1 MIQTGI
7 ESKVKIQ
14 DIISSQLPEFILDE
28 SPKAVDFLKQYYISQ
43 EYQGGPVDL
52 SDNLDE
58 YLKVD
63 NLTPEVIVDST
74 TLSGTITSTDT
85 TIEVSSTK
93 GFPNQ
98 YGLLKIDDEIIT
110 YTGITPNSF
119 TGCVRGFSGV
129 TDYKQDLNSG
139 ELVFSTSTAAD
150 HSSGATIQN
159 LSSLFLK
166 EFYKKIKSTFTPGL
180 ENISFAESINAGNF
194 IKRAKD
200 FYSSKGTDESIKIL
214 FKVIFGETPSIIN
227 LEDYLIKPSFA
238 NYVRRE
244 VAVAEVISGDITKI
258 VGQTLTKSN
267 DENTFASISAL
278 EPFTRKGKTFY
289 KIQFY
294 IGNDGNS
301 SAEGNFIITP
311 NTKLIENVS
320 AGDSIL
326 TVDST
331 VSFPE
336 SGTLISGS
344 NTITY
349 TGKSISQFFG
359 CTGISA
365 DISKTSNI
373 RSSDTYFSYENG
385 DTSKKVE
392 LLLLGVIDNIKEQS
406 ENFKTSEG
414 DIIQIKNLGDKVK
427 NSNSNWKEI
436 FANSFIYNTSTRHQ
450 IIDNN
455 TIKLGS
461 PIDRSSLKIGDE
473 VEILER
479 GSEVVVPG
487 SGLIS
492 ITNVT
497 PSSNTLQLENNPTLE
512 AGKEYDVRR
521 KVNRINQSGAG
532 FTNNTVLSDVSN
544 VYFEEDEFG
553 YVASNSLPSSTKSG
567 ITSFQ
572 YNFDIDSNIK
582 SVSIASTTNLK
593 DKVNDRFNIVSL
605 GGTQVPFVTGDQI
618 FYSSQGETLTG
629 LTTGTYFVKKV
640 SNNEFKLYGSISL
653 VESGSNL
660 TFGIPSTSTGDNI
673 GSHKF
678 VLNSQKDS
686 ELGIQKLFR
695 KFPLEKNIEQGS
707 GELTVPGTTGML
719 INGVEISNYKSNDNI
734 YFGPIEDVNILFGGT
749 NYDVINLPI
758 IKVSTG
764 IGTTA
769 KVQPVISGKF
779 EKVYVDSQDYNI
791 DKITSIDVSGGNGS
805 GVVLEP
811 VLVSRS
817 REVLFNA
824 NKSSVGG
831 GVNEITNQIA
841 FLTDHNFINGEQIIY
856 NSSGNNA
863 IAIGTAG
870 NNSLMPN
877 NSSYFVEVS
886 NNKAIKLYFNL
897 SDFESKN
904 NPVGIFTGS
913 AGIHKFSTLSTKRQ
927 VDSIKV
933 INSGEGYTNRKLIV
947 NPTGI
952 STTEHTV
959 NFNNHGFNSGEIVEY
974 DFETTQISGISTA
987 NQFYVLKV
995 DNNAFRL
1002 CNAGVG
1008 GTIVSNYEQGNYEKF
1023 NSAGSG
1029 EQYFKY
1035 PDISVSIKYVTAGIG
1050 STTQVFENLVTT
1062 PVVKGEIIDAYVYQP
1077 GTGYGSTVLNYEKKP
1092 TVTVENG
1099 KLAKLSPVIVAGAI
1113 NNVTIS
1119 YEGIEYYS
1127 VPDLVVT
1134 GSGTGAELRAIINT
1148 SGQISEVKVINPGIG
1163 YSSTD
1168 TKIEVI
1174 SSGKDAIFDPQIR
1187 KLTVDN
1193 NQRYS
1198 TGELLSIGKDKL
1210 QYTVLK
1216 YFEGLRNAFLEDGTL
1231 SGIIGWAYDGNPIYG
1246 PTGYPDPENVS
1257 SGLKTL
1263 QSGYTL
1269 DISNVPNRPS
1279 GFSDGFFVE
1288 DYKFDES
1295 GDLDEYNGRYERN
1308 DEYPNGV
1315 YAYHA
1320 TIDEFPYFIGNKY
1333 RSKLISDSSLD
1344 QSFDFNN
1351 SNLLRNTLP
1360 YKVSE
1365 KNADYDFINET
1376 SDVLDQKIEI
1386 LSVNSGAVESVK
1398 IQNGGNDFKVGDK
1411 LIFDE
1416 TGTSGSGLNV
1426 EVKSIKGRD
1435 ITNIVTNTTTN
1446 LNSIFSW
1453 ESPKKVKISI
1463 LPNHNLSNLDFV
1475 TISGFSTELT
1485 SLNGTHQITV
1495 PSYTVGRCLST
1506 ITSVASVGLTTEIY
1520 VAPVPDEVS
1529 IGSSISVGTE
1539 TLKILDI
1546 YRNENILRVKRGLAG
1561 VSHSEGTS
1569 VSFLPDSFTISKS
1582 VDKFESAV
1590 NNTIFFNPHES
1601 VGVGTTSGVGY
1612 STSFDFGDISVV
1624 RDIPTKSLHI
1634 ENHPFKTNQSVIY
1647 TANGTTLSISTD
1659 GQTQS
1664 NIPSNL
1670 FVVNK
1675 NPNLIGLKTSI
1686 NGKELFFHTNG
1697 VDNDEYSLRS
1707 NFTQITGDIEKNVAT
1722 VSVSTSHG
1730 LQNGDSI
1737 TLEVKPN
1744 LSVGIGTST
1753 AISVIYNSKI
1763 GNIVINPIGF
1773 NSTGINSTTNEIT
1786 IIDHQLKTGDKV
1798 FYGNGPLSEDEY
1810 YIYRVN
1816 KNKIKLCE
1824 TFFDSQQIPPSVVG
1838 FASTGGSNQNLALIN
1853 PRLNVIENNNL
1864 VFDLSDTSLV
1874 NYNLKLYTD
1883 SQFKNEF
1890 VSTGSTTS
1898 FSLSGVGTVGLGT
1911 TATLTLEYSS
1921 TIPKELYY
1929 NLEKDGVVVNPDTDV
1944 QKNSS
1949 IRYNASVY
1957 NNTYSIS
1964 GVGTTTFNLNI
1975 DKKPER
1981 SSYISTECDTLEYS
1995 TTSISTTGSV
2005 KSLNVLSFGSEYKK
2019 IPTLK
2024 STNSVS
2030 GSDLIVNVESTAI
2043 GSIKQKRILN
2053 NRFTYSSDKTL
2064 RPKAKVSPNI
2074 VLKNSNTIDTLTILN
2089 GGSGYIDTPT
2099 LTIVDSTTRNIVN
2112 SGLLKPILTGSS
2124 ISSVDIEVSP
2134 KGLSDDGV
2142 EIFTTNNTNG
2152 VAVVNV
2158 ESSNTG
2164 IFTCSIPTPS
2174 TGSFSVLPFVEN
2186 DLVYV
2191 EGIQKL
2197 SNSIGDGF
2205 NSEDYGF
2212 KLFRVSNVDT
2222 SGLNVK
2228 VTLNISGLTTN
2239 TGIAKT
2245 VQDFSGVL
2253 INENDYPSFK
2263 LTQKQSTFLVGETLS
2278 SNNQNIDLTVV
2289 ENEENRLKVSG
2300 LYELSLGEII
2310 TGTESGSIATIEKLT
2325 NNEAIFNVNYSN
2337 LQDIGWDNETGKLS
2351 EDYQVTANN
2360 DYYQNLS
2367 YSVKSSVTY
2376 KDQQSPV
2383 ENLVHTSGLKNFADT
2398 QISKSVNAGLAK
2410 SSDGFTIVYDVIDQ
2424 KRVDT
2429 INNFDNVIDSEVVDE
2444 KSKFLRFQ
2452 NKRLTNYTDLKNLNV
2467 LDIDNISNQFS
2478 NFEDENTE
2486 FLSIQEVDDISYHNY
2501 LFRVVSTDGSEVQ
2514 LTDLT
2519 ILSDGKET
2527 VIVENESLQNS
2538 NSAYGT
2544 FDLVENEFD
2553 ETFLRFNPVDAFN
2566 TDYDI
2571 KLIKQVF
2578 NSNITGVGTTAVGFV
2593 DLTGSVTT
2601 SAGIGTTAI
2610 ISLDSSNFESLYV
2623 NTQIRNTSN
2632 DDMNY
2637 VRLYIAHDG
2646 TNTYMSEYY
2655 IDNNLSSSTGDQIGF
2670 FTCTDL
2676 GGGVLS
2682 LVHENTSSDSLNI
2695 RTNVVG
2701 FGTTTSGIGT
2711 FRFKSS
2717 DQLDGQE
2724 RSAIYESN
2732 FQSMVG
2738 IASTTIHTLDKTL
2751 FNASKSVVQVSI
2763 GSSKAL
2769 HQVMMIFDGTDI
2781 YTQQLPFLS
2790 VDTTVNTLD
2799 TLSGIGTFGGE
2810 VSGSNLV
2817 LKFYPD
2823 DQTQQTDIE
2832 IFSKSLYTGTDVLN
2846 DYLDLT
2852 YGSSTESIDEKFY
2865 NSINGDRINRKNFK
2879 LTTNNT
2885 PIFSKQF
2892 NPNSVSLAATTGIFT
2907 IEDHFF
2913 YTGEELI
2920 YTPNSTIV
2928 GVGTS
2933 AMMTSAT
2940 DVLPSSVYAIKL
2952 TENTFKV
2959 ATSTSNAIS
2968 GIGTTFASLGE
2979 GNAHRF
2985 TMKKKNSKCIITVDE
3000 LVQYPVA
3007 YTGIAHSLSGNIG
3020 GTLGV
3025 STTFVSLS
3033 GISTINIKDI
3043 LYVDEEFMGIVNVGL
3058 GTTNL
3063 GPITNSGNIN
3073 LVEVD
3078 RGFVG
3083 SSATSHSDNTEARI
3097 YKGAFNIVDDE
3108 INFAE
3113 APRGN
3118 PQIDKT
3124 RLNLDFETSSFTG
3137 RTFLKSIVDDSG
3149 NLQDINKVYD
3159 NISDQFTGIGRTF
3172 TLTVGGANTTGI
3184 GTTGGS
3190 GLIFINSI
3198 YQSPKTAN
3206 NPTIFNYEINEN
3218 TSSGITTVEFS
3229 GITKPDIDPVE
3240 FVTSDTDVNQN
3251 ETPRGGIIV
3260 SLGSTPGLGFAPLVG
3275 ASVTAVVGA
3284 GGSFV
3289 SVGLGTTDNLG
3300 SGYNGLVSIGVTV
3313 VDIEYDHR
3321 FVSAGVNSI
3330 TDNTGGTHTA
3340 TDATYN
3346 SRTGDLVLTILNHGL
3361 TTSNTI
3367 GIATESLTF
3376 TCSKDSHATNHPYP
3390 RAISKTKLRRGQSG
3404 GDPIH
3409 NQQVA
3414 IAATTLNTI
3423 QIGVGSGGG
3432 AGTGAVVSVDSIGIG
3447 GTLSFNVGSA
3457 GTNYV
3462 NPEVFVDNPA
3472 YKNLPV
3478 TGVSRLGVG
3487 ATTDT
3492 GIGLLVDVKV
3502 GGSSTTVG
3510 IGSTHFEVSEF
3521 QISRSGY
3528 AFQKGDVFKP
3538 VGLVTDSRL
3547 SSPISNFELT
3557 VLETYSDS
3565 FAAWEFGELDYIDSI
3580 KELQDGNKTRFPL
3593 QYNGEL
3599 LSFEADNNEPIK
3611 DNMNNLLV
3619 IFINGVLQKPVTNYV
3634 FEGGTSFVFTKAPL
3648 FEDEVEIYY
3657 YKGLKGTDSQQNDNV
3672 KPTIEPGD
3680 IVQVKSNNTISNT
3693 VTQENRTVY
3702 DLTESDRIETNRYDR
3717 IGVDDQNQKPVS
3729 WTKQKAGKKI
3739 NGEFISKTRDSIEP
3753 LIFPT
3758 ARIIKDVSTTD
3769 TEVFIENSKLF
3780 SFETD
3785 DGGYNDLSTPCD
3797 GLIVENT
3804 NPITATFTCS
3814 IDGNGSVVG
3823 ISTSNPGFGYLS
3835 DQTTIA
3841 LKFVGIATT
3850 TATATASVT
3859 NGVVTGTT
3867 ITNPGVGYTVEPTIF
3882 AETPNLNIEKI
3893 TGFNAINGAS
3903 GIVTGITTSAGTAS
3917 NPLAIVFTIIDTGA
3931 TLSGLSTGYPIYINE
3946 TNVGNGVTSID
3957 TTGLNSNTVGIGT
3970 TCLDNIYYVGDW
3982 SSKQLSG
3989 STHVGLITCNVDSN
4003 TNIVGIATT
4012 GSNPNN
4018 IVGRYSWGRLSS
4030 GTRSSNPVSIAV
4042 TGNVVSGLATYPTI
4056 QRRGVGIRKT
4066 GALPKIES

>member
-14 DIISSQLPEFILDE
+14 DIISSQLPEFVLDE

-43 EYQGGPVDL
+43 EYQGGPIDL

-63 NLTPEVIVDST
+63 NLTPEVIIDST
-74 TLSGTITSTDT
+74 TLSGAITSTDT

-98 YGLLKIDDEIIT
+98 YGLLKIDNEIIT
-110 YTGITPNSF
+110 YTGITRNSF

-129 TDYKQDLNSG
+129 TDYKQDLNNG

-180 ENISFAESINAGNF
+180 ENITFAESINAGNF

-214 FKVIFGETPSIIN
+214 FKVIFGETPSIVN

-267 DENTFASISAL
+267 DENTFASISSL
-278 EPFTRKGKTFY
+278 EPFTRKGETFY

-294 IGNDGNS
+294 IGNEGNS
-301 SAEGNFIITP
+301 SVEGNFIITP
-311 NTKLIENVS
+311 NTKLIKSVS

-349 TGKSISQFFG
+349 TGKSINQFFG

-392 LLLLGVIDNIKEQS
+392 LLLLGVIDTIKEQS

-436 FANSFIYNTSTRHQ
+436 FANSFIYNTSTRHK
-450 IIDNN
+450 ITNN
-455 TIKLGS
+455 STIKLGS

-492 ITNVT
+492 IKNVNT
-497 PSSNTLQLENNPTLE
+497 SSNTLQLENNPIFE

-521 KVNRINQSGAG
+521 KVNTINQSGAG
-532 FTNNTVLSDVSN
+532 FTNNTLLSDVSN

-582 SVSIASTTNLK
+582 SVSIASTSNLK

-673 GSHKF
+673 GSHEF

-719 INGVEISNYKSNDNI
+719 INGVEINNYKSKDNV
-734 YFGPIEDVNILFGGT
+734 YFGPIEDADILFGGT

-758 IKVSTG
+758 IRVSTG
-764 IGTTA
+764 AGTTA
-769 KVQPVISGKF
+769 KIQPVISGKF

-791 DKITSIDVSGGNGS
+791 DKITSVNISGGNGS
-805 GVVLEP
+805 GAVLEP

-824 NKSSVGG
+824 QVSSVGG
-831 GVNEITNQIA
+831 GVNKTTNQIA
-841 FLTDHNFINGEQIIY
+841 FLTDHNFVNGEQVIY
-856 NSSGNNA
+856 NSLGNTA

-870 NNSLMPN
+870 NNSLMPD
-877 NSSYFVEVS
+877 NSSYFVEVT
-886 NNKAIKLYFNL
+886 NNKVVKLYFNL
-897 SDFESKN
+897 SDFELKS

-913 AGIHKFSTLSTKRQ
+913 AGSHKFSTLSTKKQ
-927 VDSIKV
+927 VDSIKI

-1008 GTIVSNYEQGNYEKF
+1008 GTIFSNYEQENYEKF
-1023 NSAGSG
+1023 NSTGSG

-1035 PDISVSIKYVTAGIG
+1035 PDISVSIEYVTAGIG
-1050 STTQVFENLVTT
+1050 STTQVLQNLVTT

-1077 GTGYGSTVLNYEKKP
+1077 GTGYGSTVLNYENKP
-1092 TVTVENG
+1092 TVTIENG
-1099 KLAKLSPVIVAGAI
+1099 RLAKLNPVVVAGAI
-1113 NNVTIS
+1113 NSVTIS
-1119 YEGIEYYS
+1119 YEGLEYYS

-1134 GSGTGAELRAIINT
+1134 GSGTGAELRAIVNAL
-1148 SGQISEVKVINPGIG
+1148 GQISEVKVINAGIG

-1168 TKIEVI
+1168 TKIEVV

-1198 TGELLSIGKDKL
+1198 TGELLSTGKNKI
-1210 QYTVLK
+1210 QYTTLK
-1216 YFEGLRNAFLEDGTL
+1216 YFSVLRNAFLEDGTL

-1246 PTGYPDPENVS
+1246 PTGYSDPEDIF
-1257 SGLKTL
+1257 SGVKTL

-1279 GFSDGFFVE
+1279 GFSNGFFVE
-1288 DYKFDES
+1288 DYKFDGS

-1333 RSKLISDSSLD
+1333 RSKLISDSNLD

-1365 KNADYDFINET
+1365 KDADYDFINET
-1376 SDVLDQKIEI
+1376 SDVLNQKIEI
-1386 LSVNSGAVESVK
+1386 LSVNSGAIESVE

-1435 ITNIVTNTTTN
+1435 IVDIVTNTTTN
-1446 LNSIFSW
+1446 LNSLFSW
-1453 ESPKKVKISI
+1453 ESPQKVKISI
-1463 LPNHNLSNLDFV
+1463 LPKHDLSNLDFV
-1475 TISGFSTELT
+1475 TISGFSTNLT
-1485 SLNGTHQITV
+1485 SLNGSHQINV
-1495 PSYTVGRCLST
+1495 PSYANGRCLST
-1506 ITSVASVGLTTEIY
+1506 ITSAASAGFTTEIY

-1529 IGSSISVGTE
+1529 IGSSIKIGTE

-1546 YRNENILRVKRGLAG
+1546 YRNENILRIKRGLSG

-1601 VGVGTTSGVGY
+1601 VGVGTSSGVGY
-1612 STSFDFGDISVV
+1612 STSFIFGDISVT
-1624 RDIPTKSLHI
+1624 RDIPTKGLHI

-1659 GQTQS
+1659 GQNPI

-1675 NPNLIGLKTSI
+1675 NPNLIGLKTAV

-1707 NFTQITGDIEKNVAT
+1707 NFTQITGDIEKNLVT

-1753 AISVIYNSKI
+1753 AVSIIYNSEI
-1763 GNIVINPIGF
+1763 NNILINPIGF

-1786 IIDHQLKTGDKV
+1786 INDHELKTGDKV
-1798 FYGNGPLSEDEY
+1798 FYENGPLSEVEY
-1810 YIYRVN
+1810 FVYKVN

-1824 TFFDSQQIPPSVVG
+1824 TYFDSQQIPPSVVS

-1853 PRLNVIENNNL
+1853 PRLDVIKNNNL
-1864 VFDLSDTSLV
+1864 VFDLSDTSLAD
-1874 NYNLKLYTD
+1874 YKLKLYTD
-1883 SQFKNEF
+1883 SQFKNQF

-1898 FSLSGVGTVGLGT
+1898 FSLSEIGTVGLGT

-1921 TIPKELYY
+1921 TIPEELYY
-1929 NLEKDGVVVNPDTDV
+1929 NLEKNGVVVNPDTDV

-1957 NNTYSIS
+1957 NNTYNIS
-1964 GVGTTTFNLNI
+1964 GIGTTTFNLNI
-1975 DKKPER
+1975 DKKPEK
-1981 SSYISTECDTLEYS
+1981 SSYSSAECDTLEYS

-2005 KSLNVLSFGSEYKK
+2005 KSLNVLSFGSGYKEFP
-2019 IPTLK
+2019 ILK
-2024 STNSVS
+2024 STNSAS
-2030 GSDLIVNVESTAI
+2030 GSDLIVNLESSTL
-2043 GSIKQKRILN
+2043 GLIKEKRILN

-2064 RPKAKVSPNI
+2064 RPEASVSPSI

-2089 GGSGYIDTPT
+2089 GGSGYVDTPI
-2099 LTIVDSTTRNIVN
+2099 LTIVDSTTRNVID
-2112 SGLLKPILTGSS
+2112 SGLLRPILSGSS

-2134 KGLSDDGV
+2134 KGLSDGGA

-2174 TGSFSVLPFVEN
+2174 TGSFSVLPFAEN

-2197 SNSIGDGF
+2197 SGSTGDGF

-2212 KLFRVSNVDT
+2212 KLFRVSNVDN

-2278 SNNQNIDLTVV
+2278 ANNQNIDLTVV
-2289 ENEENRLKVSG
+2289 ESNGNRLKVSG
-2300 LYELSLGEII
+2300 LYELSVGEII
-2310 TGTESGSIATIEKLT
+2310 TGTESGNIAAIETLT
-2325 NNEAIFNVNYSN
+2325 DNKAIFNVNYSN
-2337 LQDIGWDNETGKLS
+2337 LQDIGWDTETGKLS

-2367 YSVKSSVTY
+2367 YSIKSSVTY

-2398 QISKSVNAGLAK
+2398 QVSKSVNVGVAK
-2410 SSDGFTIVYDVIDQ
+2410 SSESNDGFTIVYDVIDQ

-2429 INNFDNVIDSEVVDE
+2429 INNFDNVIDSEVVDK

-2467 LDIDNISNQFS
+2467 LSIDNISNKFS

-2486 FLSIQEVDDISYHNY
+2486 FLSIQEVDDDPYHNY
-2501 LFRVVSTDGSEVQ
+2501 LFRVVSADGSEIQ
-2514 LTDLT
+2514 LTDVT

-2538 NSAYGT
+2538 DSAYGT
-2544 FDLVENEFD
+2544 FDLEENVFN

-2578 NSNITGVGTTAVGFV
+2578 NSNTAGVGTTSVGFV

-2601 SAGIGTTAI
+2601 SAGTGTTTI
-2610 ISLDSSNFESLYV
+2610 ISLDSGNFESLYV
-2623 NTQIRNTSN
+2623 NAQVRNTSN

-2655 IDNNLSSSTGDQIGF
+2655 TDNNLSSSTGDQIGF
-2670 FTCTDL
+2670 FTCTNL

-2682 LVHENTSSDSLNI
+2682 LVHENTTSDSLNI
-2695 RTNVVG
+2695 KTNIVG
-2701 FGTTTSGIGT
+2701 FGTTTSGTGI
-2711 FRFKSS
+2711 FRFRSS
-2717 DQLDGQE
+2717 DQLVGQE
-2724 RSAIYESN
+2724 RSAIYQSN
-2732 FQSMVG
+2732 FQSTVG
-2738 IASTTIHTLDKTL
+2738 IASTTIHTLSKEL

-2790 VDTTVNTLD
+2790 VDTTANTLD

-2810 VSGSNLV
+2810 VSGSNLI

-2823 DQTQQTDIE
+2823 DQTKQTDIE
-2832 IFSKSLYTGTDVLN
+2832 IFSKSLYTGTDTLN
-2846 DYLDLT
+2846 DYPDLT
-2852 YGSSTESIDEKFY
+2852 YGSITENIDEKFY
-2865 NSINGDRINRKNFK
+2865 NAINGDRINRRNFK

-2952 TENTFKV
+2952 TEDTFKV
-2959 ATSTSNAIS
+2959 AISTSNAIS
-2968 GIGTTFASLGE
+2968 GIGTTFTSLGE

-3000 LVQYPVA
+3000 LVQSPIA

-3058 GTTNL
+3058 GTTNI
-3063 GPITNSGNIN
+3063 GPITNSGSIN

-3108 INFAE
+3108 IHFAE

-3124 RLNLDFETSSFTG
+3124 KSNLDFETSSFTG
-3137 RTFLKSIVDDSG
+3137 RTFLKSIVDDGG

-3206 NPTIFNYEINEN
+3206 NPAVFNYEINED
-3218 TSSGITTVEFS
+3218 SSAGITTVEFS
-3229 GITKPDIDPVE
+3229 GITKPNVDPAE

-3284 GGSFV
+3284 GGSIV

-3300 SGYNGLVSIGVTV
+3300 SGYNGLVSIGVSVFEAGHSGTAATV
-3313 VDIEYDHR
+3313 
-3321 FVSAGVNSI
+3321 
-3330 TDNTGGTHTA
+3330 TA
-3340 TDATYN
+3340 TAN
-3346 SRTGDLVLTILNHGL
+3346 
-3361 TTSNTI
+3361 
-3367 GIATESLTF
+3367 
-3376 TCSKDSHATNHPYP
+3376 
-3390 RAISKTKLRRGQSG
+3390 
-3404 GDPIH
+3404 
-3409 NQQVA
+3409 
-3414 IAATTLNTI
+3414 
-3423 QIGVGSGGG
+3423 VG
-3432 AGTGAVVSVDSIGIG
+3432 AG
-3447 GTLSFNVGSA
+3447 GTLSFNVVGG
-3457 GTNYV
+3457 GTGYT
-3462 NPEVFVDNPA
+3462 NPQIFVDDPA
-3472 YKNLPV
+3472 YENLPV

-3510 IGSTHFEVSEF
+3510 IGSTHFEVAEF
-3521 QISRSGY
+3521 RISRSGY

-3557 VLETYSDS
+3557 VLETYSDN

-3580 KELQDGNKTRFPL
+3580 KELQDGTRTRFPL
-3593 QYNGEL
+3593 NYNTEL
-3599 LSFEADNNEPIK
+3599 LSFESDEDEPIK
-3611 DNMNNLLV
+3611 DNINNVLV
-3619 IFINGVLQKPVTNYV
+3619 IFINGILQEPVINYI

-3648 FEDEVEIYY
+3648 PQDEVEIYF
-3657 YKGLKGTDSQQNDNV
+3657 YKGLKGKDSILNDNV

-3680 IVQVKSNNTISNT
+3680 IVQVISNNTISNT
-3693 VTQENRTVY
+3693 VTQKNRTVY
-3702 DLTESDRIETNRYDR
+3702 NLTESDRIETNRYSG

-3729 WTKQKAGKKI
+3729 WTKQKVGKKI

-3780 SFETD
+3780 NFETRE
-3785 DGGYNDLSTPCD
+3785 GYNDLSTPCD
-3797 GLIVENT
+3797 GLIVN
-3804 NPITATFTCS
+3804 
-3814 IDGNGSVVG
+3814 
-3823 ISTSNPGFGYLS
+3823 
-3835 DQTTIA
+3835 
-3841 LKFVGIATT
+3841 GIATT
-3850 TATATASVT
+3850 GFT
-3859 NGVVTGTT
+3859 TGL
-3867 ITNPGVGYTVEPTIF
+3867 V
-3882 AETPNLNIEKI
+3882 EKI
-3893 TGFNAINGAS
+3893 TAFSTINGAS
-3903 GIVTGITTSAGTAS
+3903 GIITGITTSAGTAS

-3957 TTGLNSNTVGIGT
+3957 TTGSNSNTVGIGT
-3970 TCLDNIYYVGDW
+3970 TCLDNIYYIGDW

-3989 STHVGLITCNVDSN
+3989 STYVGLITCNVDSN
-4003 TNIVGIATT
+4003 TNIVGITT
-4012 GSNPNN
+4012 SGSQPNN
-4018 IVGRYSWGRLSS
+4018 IVGRYSWGRLSG

-4056 QRRGVGIRKT
+4056 QRRGIGIRKT
-4066 GALPKIES
+4066 GALPKIET

>member
-28 SPKAVDFLKQYYISQ
+28 SPKTVDFLKQYYISQ
-43 EYQGGPVDL
+43 EYQGGPIDL

-63 NLTPEVIVDST
+63 NLKPEVIVDST

-85 TIEVSSTK
+85 TISVSSTK

-98 YGLLKIDDEIIT
+98 YGLLKIDNEIIT
-110 YTGITPNSF
+110 YTGITANSF

-129 TDYKQDLNSG
+129 TDYKQDLDNG

-150 HSSGATIQN
+150 HNSGVTIQN

-166 EFYKKIKSTFTPGL
+166 EFYKKLKLTFTPGL
-180 ENISFAESINAGNF
+180 ENISFAESIDAGNF
-194 IKRAKD
+194 IKRARD

-214 FKVIFGETPSIIN
+214 FKVIFGETPSVIN

-244 VAVAEVISGDITKI
+244 VAVVEAISGDITKI

-294 IGNDGNS
+294 VGNDGNS

-311 NTKLIENVS
+311 NTKLIESVS

-349 TGKSISQFFG
+349 TGKSINQFFG

-373 RSSDTYFSYENG
+373 RSNDTYFSYENG

-392 LLLLGVIDNIKEQS
+392 LLLLGVIDTIKEQS

-436 FANSFIYNTSTRHQ
+436 FANSFIYNTSTRHK
-450 IIDNN
+450 IINN
-455 TIKLGS
+455 STIKLGS

-479 GSEVVVPG
+479 DSEVVVPG

-492 ITNVT
+492 ITNVNT
-497 PSSNTLQLENNPTLE
+497 SSNTLQLQNNPTLK
-512 AGKEYDVRR
+512 AGTEYDVRR
-521 KVNRINQSGAG
+521 KVNRVNQSGAG
-532 FTNNTVLSDVSN
+532 FANNTVLSDVSN

-582 SVSIASTTNLK
+582 SVSIASTSNLK

-640 SNNEFKLYGSISL
+640 SSNEFKLYGSISL

-673 GSHKF
+673 GSHEF
-678 VLNSQKDS
+678 ILNSQKDS

-695 KFPLEKNIEQGS
+695 KFPLEKSIEQGS

-719 INGVEISNYKSNDNI
+719 INGVEISNYKSKDNI
-734 YFGPIEDVNILFGGT
+734 YFGPIEDVNILFGGA

-758 IKVSTG
+758 IRVSTG

-769 KVQPVISGKF
+769 KVQPVISGNF

-791 DKITSIDVSGGNGS
+791 DKITSVDISGGNGS
-805 GVVLEP
+805 GAVLEP

-824 NKSSVGG
+824 NLSSIGG
-831 GVNEITNQIA
+831 GVNETTNQIA

-856 NSSGNNA
+856 NSSGNTA

-877 NSSYFVEVS
+877 NSSYFVEV
-886 NNKAIKLYFNL
+886 NNNRAIRLYFNL

-904 NPVGIFTGS
+904 NPVGIFAGS
-913 AGIHKFSTLSTKRQ
+913 AGSHKFSTLSTKKQ
-927 VDSIKV
+927 VDSIKI

-952 STTEHTV
+952 STTENTV

-974 DFETTQISGISTA
+974 NFETTQISGISTA
-987 NQFYVLKV
+987 NQFYVLKI
-995 DNNAFRL
+995 DDNAFRL

-1008 GTIVSNYEQGNYEKF
+1008 GTIVSNYEQENYEKF
-1023 NSAGSG
+1023 NSTGSG

-1035 PDISVSIKYVTAGIG
+1035 PDISISIKYVTAGIG
-1050 STTQVFENLVTT
+1050 STTQVLENLVTT

-1077 GTGYGSTVLNYEKKP
+1077 GTGYGSTVLNYENKP

-1099 KLAKLSPVIVAGAI
+1099 RLAQLTPVVTGGKIT
-1113 NNVTIS
+1113 NVTIS

-1134 GSGTGAELRAIINT
+1134 GSGTGAELRAIVNA
-1148 SGQISEVKVINPGIG
+1148 SGQISEVKVINTGIG
-1163 YSSTD
+1163 YSSTN

-1198 TGELLSIGKDKL
+1198 TGELLSTGKDKI
-1210 QYTVLK
+1210 QYTTLK
-1216 YFEGLRNAFLEDGTL
+1216 YFSVLRNAFLEDGTL

-1246 PTGYPDPENVS
+1246 PTGYSDPENVS

-1269 DISNVPNRPS
+1269 DISNVVNRPS

-1288 DYKFDES
+1288 DYKFDGS

-1333 RSKLISDSSLD
+1333 RSKLISDSNLD
-1344 QSFDFNN
+1344 QSFNFNN

-1376 SDVLDQKIEI
+1376 SDILEQKIEI

-1398 IQNGGNDFKVGDK
+1398 IQNGGNNFKVGDK

-1446 LNSIFSW
+1446 LNSLFTW
-1453 ESPKKVKISI
+1453 ESPQKVKISI
-1463 LPNHNLSNLDFV
+1463 LPKHDFLDLDFI
-1475 TISGFSTELT
+1475 TISGFSTNLT

-1495 PSYTVGRCLST
+1495 PSYTNGRCLST
-1506 ITSVASVGLTTEIY
+1506 ITSAASAGFTTEIY

-1590 NNTIFFNPHES
+1590 NNTVFFNPHES
-1601 VGVGTTSGVGY
+1601 VGVGTSSGVGY
-1612 STSFDFGDISVV
+1612 STSFVFGDISVV
-1624 RDIPTKSLHI
+1624 RDIPTKGLHI

-1675 NPNLIGLKTSI
+1675 NPNLIGLKTAV

-1707 NFTQITGDIEKNVAT
+1707 NFTQITGDIEKNVIT

-1737 TLEVKPN
+1737 TLDVEPN

-1753 AISVIYNSKI
+1753 AVSVIYNSEI
-1763 GNIVINPIGF
+1763 NNILINPIGF

-1786 IIDHQLKTGDKV
+1786 INDHELKTGDKV
-1798 FYGNGPLSEDEY
+1798 FYENGPLSEVEY
-1810 YIYRVN
+1810 FVYKVN

-1824 TFFDSQQIPPSVVG
+1824 TYFDSQQIPPSVVS

-1853 PRLNVIENNNL
+1853 PRLDVIKNNNL
-1864 VFDLSDTSLV
+1864 VFDLSDTSLAD
-1874 NYNLKLYTD
+1874 YKLKLYTD
-1883 SQFKNEF
+1883 SQFKNQF

-1898 FSLSGVGTVGLGT
+1898 FSLSEIGTVGLGT

-1921 TIPKELYY
+1921 TIPEELYY
-1929 NLEKDGVVVNPDTDV
+1929 NLEKNGVVVNPDTDV

-1957 NNTYSIS
+1957 NNTYNIS
-1964 GVGTTTFNLNI
+1964 GIGTTTFNLNI
-1975 DKKPER
+1975 DKKPEK
-1981 SSYISTECDTLEYS
+1981 SSYSSAECDTLEYS

-2019 IPTLK
+2019 TPTLK

-2043 GSIKQKRILN
+2043 GSIKEKRILN

-2064 RPKAKVSPNI
+2064 RPEASVSPNI

-2089 GGSGYIDTPT
+2089 GGNGYIETPI
-2099 LTIVDSTTRNIVN
+2099 LKIVDSTTRNVIN
-2112 SGLLKPILTGSS
+2112 SGLLNPILTGSS
-2124 ISSVDIEVSP
+2124 ISSVDIEISP
-2134 KGLSDDGV
+2134 KGLSDSGV

-2152 VAVVNV
+2152 VAVVKV
-2158 ESSNTG
+2158 ESSSSDTFSCF
-2164 IFTCSIPTPS
+2164 ISTPS
-2174 TGSFSVLPFVEN
+2174 TGSFTVEPFAVG

-2197 SNSIGDGF
+2197 SSDGSGF

-2212 KLFRVSNVDT
+2212 KLFKVSNYDNT
-2222 SGLNVK
+2222 SFVNNK
-2228 VTLNISGLTTN
+2228 VTFDISGLTTN

-2253 INENDYPSFK
+2253 INETDYPSFK
-2263 LTQKQSTFLVGETLS
+2263 ITQKQSEFLVGETLS

-2289 ENEENRLKVSG
+2289 ESEGNKLKVSG
-2300 LYELSLGEII
+2300 LYELSVEEII
-2310 TGTESGSIATIEKLT
+2310 TGTESGNTATIEKLT
-2325 NNEAIFNVNYSN
+2325 NNRAIFNVNYSN
-2337 LQDIGWDNETGKLS
+2337 LQDIGWDTETGKLS
-2351 EDYQVTANN
+2351 EDYQVTSDNN
-2360 DYYQNLS
+2360 YYQNLS
-2367 YSVKSSVTY
+2367 YSVKSSITY

-2398 QISKSVNAGLAK
+2398 QISKSVNAGLGK

-2429 INNFDNVIDSEVVDE
+2429 INNFDNVIDSEVIDE
-2444 KSKFLRFQ
+2444 KSKFLRFK
-2452 NKRLTNYTDLKNLNV
+2452 NKRLTNFTELKNLNV
-2467 LDIDNISNQFS
+2467 LNIDDISKQFS

-2501 LFRVVSTDGSEVQ
+2501 LLRVVSTDGSEVQ

-2519 ILSDGKET
+2519 IVSDKKET

-2538 NSAYGT
+2538 DTSYGS
-2544 FDLVENEFD
+2544 FDLEENEFD
-2553 ETFLRFNPVDAFN
+2553 ETFLKFNPVDPFN

-2578 NSNITGVGTTAVGFV
+2578 NSTVAGVGTTAIGFV
-2593 DLTGSVTT
+2593 DLTGSVDVETT
-2601 SAGIGTTAI
+2601 SVGIGTTTI
-2610 ISLDSSNFESLYV
+2610 ISLNSNNFESLYV
-2623 NTQIRNTSN
+2623 NAQVRNTGN

-2655 IDNNLSSSTGDQIGF
+2655 IDNDLSSSTGDPIGL

-2682 LVHENTSSDSLNI
+2682 LVHENTSPDTLRI
-2695 RTNVVG
+2695 RSNVVG
-2701 FGTTTSGIGT
+2701 FGTTTSGTGI
-2711 FRFKSS
+2711 FRFLAA
-2717 DQLDGQE
+2717 DQTNGRE
-2724 RSAIYESN
+2724 RSAIYQSG

-2751 FNASKSVVQVSI
+2751 FNASKSVVQVSV

-2769 HQVMMIFDGTDI
+2769 HQVMMIFDGTDV

-2799 TLSGIGTFGGE
+2799 TLSGIGTFDGE
-2810 VSGSNLV
+2810 ISGSNLI

-2832 IFSKSLYTGTDVLN
+2832 IFSKSLYTGTDTLN
-2846 DYLDLT
+2846 VYGDLK
-2852 YGSSTESIDEKFY
+2852 YGSITESIDEKFY
-2865 NSINGDRINRKNFK
+2865 NAINGARINRKNFK

-2940 DVLPSSVYAIKL
+2940 DLLPSSVYAIKL
-2952 TENTFKV
+2952 TEDTFKV
-2959 ATSTSNAIS
+2959 AISTSNAIS
-2968 GIGTTFASLGE
+2968 GIGTTFTSLGE

-3000 LVQYPVA
+3000 LVQSPIA

-3020 GTLGV
+3020 GILGV

-3058 GTTNL
+3058 GTTNV
-3063 GPITNSGNIN
+3063 GPITNSGSIN

-3108 INFAE
+3108 IHFAE

-3137 RTFLKSIVDDSG
+3137 RTFLKSIVDDGG
-3149 NLQDINKVYD
+3149 NLQDTNKVYD

-3190 GLIFINSI
+3190 GLIFINNI

-3206 NPTIFNYEINEN
+3206 NPAVFNYEINED
-3218 TSSGITTVEFS
+3218 SSAGITTVEFS
-3229 GITKPDIDPVE
+3229 GITKPGIDPAE

-3284 GGSFV
+3284 GGSIV

-3300 SGYNGLVSIGVTV
+3300 SGYNGLVSIGVSV
-3313 VDIEYDHR
+3313 FESGH
-3321 FVSAGVNSI
+3321 S
-3330 TDNTGGTHTA
+3330 GTAATITA
-3340 TDATYN
+3340 TAN
-3346 SRTGDLVLTILNHGL
+3346 
-3361 TTSNTI
+3361 
-3367 GIATESLTF
+3367 
-3376 TCSKDSHATNHPYP
+3376 
-3390 RAISKTKLRRGQSG
+3390 
-3404 GDPIH
+3404 
-3409 NQQVA
+3409 
-3414 IAATTLNTI
+3414 
-3423 QIGVGSGGG
+3423 VG
-3432 AGTGAVVSVDSIGIG
+3432 AG
-3447 GTLSFNVGSA
+3447 GTLSFNVVGG
-3457 GTNYV
+3457 GTGYT
-3462 NPEVFVDNPA
+3462 NPQIFVDDPA
-3472 YKNLPV
+3472 YENLPV

-3510 IGSTHFEVSEF
+3510 IGSTHYEVTDF

-3528 AFQKGDVFKP
+3528 SFQKGDVIKP

-3580 KELQDGNKTRFPL
+3580 KELQDGSKTRFPL
-3593 QYNGEL
+3593 NYNGEL
-3599 LSFEADNNEPIK
+3599 LSFESDNNQPIK
-3611 DNMNNLLV
+3611 DNMNNVLI
-3619 IFINGVLQKPVTNYV
+3619 IFINGVIQKPITNYI
-3634 FEGGTSFVFTKAPL
+3634 FEGGTSFVFAKAPL
-3648 FEDEVEIYY
+3648 PQDEVEIYY
-3657 YKGLKGTDSQQNDNV
+3657 YKGLRGKDSLQNDNV

-3680 IVQVKSNNTISNT
+3680 IVQVNSNNIVPNT
-3693 VTQENRTVY
+3693 VTQRNRTVY
-3702 DLTESDRIETNRYDR
+3702 NLTESDRIETNRYGDV
-3717 IGVDDQNQKPVS
+3717 GVDDQNQKPVS
-3729 WTKQKAGKKI
+3729 WTKQKIGKKI

-3797 GLIVENT
+3797 GLIVN
-3804 NPITATFTCS
+3804 
-3814 IDGNGSVVG
+3814 
-3823 ISTSNPGFGYLS
+3823 
-3835 DQTTIA
+3835 
-3841 LKFVGIATT
+3841 GIATT
-3850 TATATASVT
+3850 GFT
-3859 NGVVTGTT
+3859 TGL
-3867 ITNPGVGYTVEPTIF
+3867 V
-3882 AETPNLNIEKI
+3882 EKI
-3893 TGFNAINGAS
+3893 TAFSTINGSS

-3957 TTGLNSNTVGIGT
+3957 TTGLNSNTIGIGT

-3989 STHVGLITCNVDSN
+3989 STYVGVITCNVNSN
-4003 TNIVGIATT
+4003 TNIVGITTT
-4012 GSNPNN
+4012 GSHPNN

>member
-28 SPKAVDFLKQYYISQ
+28 SPKTVDFLKQYYISQ
-43 EYQGGPVDL
+43 EYQGGPIDL

-63 NLTPEVIVDST
+63 NLKPEVIVDST

-85 TIEVSSTK
+85 TISVSSTK

-98 YGLLKIDDEIIT
+98 YGLLKIDNEIIT
-110 YTGITPNSF
+110 YTGITVNSF

-129 TDYKQDLNSG
+129 TDYKQDLDNG

-150 HSSGATIQN
+150 HNSGVTIQN

-166 EFYKKIKSTFTPGL
+166 EFYKKLKLTFTPGL
-180 ENISFAESINAGNF
+180 ENISFAESIDAGNF
-194 IKRAKD
+194 IKRARD

-214 FKVIFGETPSIIN
+214 FKVIFGETPSVIN

-244 VAVAEVISGDITKI
+244 VAVVEAISGDITKI

-294 IGNDGNS
+294 VGNDGNS

-311 NTKLIENVS
+311 NTKLIESVS

-349 TGKSISQFFG
+349 TGKSINQFFG

-373 RSSDTYFSYENG
+373 RSNDTYFSYENG

-392 LLLLGVIDNIKEQS
+392 LLLLGVIDTIKEQS

-436 FANSFIYNTSTRHQ
+436 FANSFIYNTSTRHK
-450 IIDNN
+450 IINN
-455 TIKLGS
+455 STIKLGS

-479 GSEVVVPG
+479 DSEVVVPG

-492 ITNVT
+492 ITNVNT
-497 PSSNTLQLENNPTLE
+497 SSNTLQLQNNPTLK
-512 AGKEYDVRR
+512 AGTEYDVRR
-521 KVNRINQSGAG
+521 KVNRVNQSGAG
-532 FTNNTVLSDVSN
+532 FANNTVLSDVSN

-582 SVSIASTTNLK
+582 SVSIASTSNLK

-640 SNNEFKLYGSISL
+640 SSNEFKLYGSISL

-673 GSHKF
+673 GSHEF
-678 VLNSQKDS
+678 ILNSQKDS

-695 KFPLEKNIEQGS
+695 KFPLEKSIEQGS

-719 INGVEISNYKSNDNI
+719 INGVEISNYKSKDNI
-734 YFGPIEDVNILFGGT
+734 YFGPIEDVNILFGGA

-758 IKVSTG
+758 IRVSTG

-769 KVQPVISGKF
+769 KVQPVISGNF

-791 DKITSIDVSGGNGS
+791 DKITSVDISGGNGS
-805 GVVLEP
+805 GAVLEP

-824 NKSSVGG
+824 NLSSIGG
-831 GVNEITNQIA
+831 GVNETTNQIA

-856 NSSGNNA
+856 NSSGNTA

-877 NSSYFVEVS
+877 NSSYFVEV
-886 NNKAIKLYFNL
+886 NNNRAIRLYFNL

-904 NPVGIFTGS
+904 NPVGIFAGS
-913 AGIHKFSTLSTKRQ
+913 AGSHKFSTLSTKKQ
-927 VDSIKV
+927 VDSIKI

-952 STTEHTV
+952 STTENTV

-974 DFETTQISGISTA
+974 NFETTQISGISTA
-987 NQFYVLKV
+987 NQFYVLKI
-995 DNNAFRL
+995 DDNAFRL

-1008 GTIVSNYEQGNYEKF
+1008 GTIVSNYEQENYEKF
-1023 NSAGSG
+1023 NSTGSG

-1035 PDISVSIKYVTAGIG
+1035 PDISISIKYVTAGIG
-1050 STTQVFENLVTT
+1050 STTQVLENLVTT

-1077 GTGYGSTVLNYEKKP
+1077 GTGYGSTVLNYENKP

-1099 KLAKLSPVIVAGAI
+1099 RLAQLTPVVTGGKIT
-1113 NNVTIS
+1113 NVTIS

-1134 GSGTGAELRAIINT
+1134 GSGTGAELRAIVNA
-1148 SGQISEVKVINPGIG
+1148 SGQISEVKVINTGIG
-1163 YSSTD
+1163 YSSTN

-1198 TGELLSIGKDKL
+1198 TGELLSTGKDKI
-1210 QYTVLK
+1210 QYTTLK
-1216 YFEGLRNAFLEDGTL
+1216 YFSVLRNAFLEDGTL

-1246 PTGYPDPENVS
+1246 PTGYSDPENVS

-1269 DISNVPNRPS
+1269 DISNVVNRPS

-1288 DYKFDES
+1288 DYKFDGS

-1333 RSKLISDSSLD
+1333 RSKLISDSNLD
-1344 QSFDFNN
+1344 QSFNFNN

-1376 SDVLDQKIEI
+1376 SDILEQKIEI

-1398 IQNGGNDFKVGDK
+1398 IQNGGNNFKVGDK

-1446 LNSIFSW
+1446 LNSLFTW
-1453 ESPKKVKISI
+1453 ESPQKVKISI
-1463 LPNHNLSNLDFV
+1463 LPKHDFLDLDFI
-1475 TISGFSTELT
+1475 TISGFSTNLT

-1495 PSYTVGRCLST
+1495 PSYTNGRCLST
-1506 ITSVASVGLTTEIY
+1506 ITSAASAGFTTEIY

-1590 NNTIFFNPHES
+1590 NNTVFFNPHES
-1601 VGVGTTSGVGY
+1601 VGVGTSSGVGY
-1612 STSFDFGDISVV
+1612 STSFVFGDISVV
-1624 RDIPTKSLHI
+1624 RDIPTKGLHI

-1675 NPNLIGLKTSI
+1675 NPNLIGLKTAV

-1707 NFTQITGDIEKNVAT
+1707 NFTQITGDIEKNVIT

-1737 TLEVKPN
+1737 TLDVEPN

-1753 AISVIYNSKI
+1753 AVSVIYNSEI
-1763 GNIVINPIGF
+1763 NNILINPIGF

-1786 IIDHQLKTGDKV
+1786 INDHELKTGDKV
-1798 FYGNGPLSEDEY
+1798 FYENGPLSEVEY
-1810 YIYRVN
+1810 FVYKVN

-1824 TFFDSQQIPPSVVG
+1824 TYFDSQQIPPSVVS

-1853 PRLNVIENNNL
+1853 PRLDVIKNNNL
-1864 VFDLSDTSLV
+1864 VFDLSDTSLAD
-1874 NYNLKLYTD
+1874 YKLKLYTD
-1883 SQFKNEF
+1883 SQFKNQF

-1898 FSLSGVGTVGLGT
+1898 FSLSEIGTVGLGT

-1921 TIPKELYY
+1921 TIPEELYY
-1929 NLEKDGVVVNPDTDV
+1929 NLEKNGVVVNPDTDV

-1957 NNTYSIS
+1957 NNTYNIS
-1964 GVGTTTFNLNI
+1964 GIGTTTFNLNI
-1975 DKKPER
+1975 DKKPEK
-1981 SSYISTECDTLEYS
+1981 SSYSSAECDTLEYS

-2019 IPTLK
+2019 TPTLK

-2043 GSIKQKRILN
+2043 GSIKEKRILN

-2064 RPKAKVSPNI
+2064 RPEASVSPNI

-2089 GGSGYIDTPT
+2089 GGNGYIETPI
-2099 LTIVDSTTRNIVN
+2099 LKIVDSTTRNVIN
-2112 SGLLKPILTGSS
+2112 SGLLNPILTGSS
-2124 ISSVDIEVSP
+2124 ISSVDIEISP
-2134 KGLSDDGV
+2134 KGLSDSGV

-2152 VAVVNV
+2152 VAVVKV
-2158 ESSNTG
+2158 ESSSSDTFSCF
-2164 IFTCSIPTPS
+2164 ISTPS
-2174 TGSFSVLPFVEN
+2174 TGSFTVEPFAVG

-2197 SNSIGDGF
+2197 SSDGSGF

-2212 KLFRVSNVDT
+2212 KLFKVSNYDNT
-2222 SGLNVK
+2222 SFVNNK
-2228 VTLNISGLTTN
+2228 VTFDISGLTTN

-2253 INENDYPSFK
+2253 INETDYPSFK
-2263 LTQKQSTFLVGETLS
+2263 ITQKQSEFLVGETLS

-2289 ENEENRLKVSG
+2289 ESEGNKLKVSG
-2300 LYELSLGEII
+2300 LYELSVEEII
-2310 TGTESGSIATIEKLT
+2310 TGTESGNTATIEKLT
-2325 NNEAIFNVNYSN
+2325 NNRAIFNVNYSN
-2337 LQDIGWDNETGKLS
+2337 LQDIGWDTETGKLS
-2351 EDYQVTANN
+2351 EDYQVTSDNN
-2360 DYYQNLS
+2360 YYQNLS
-2367 YSVKSSVTY
+2367 YSVKSSITY

-2398 QISKSVNAGLAK
+2398 QISKSVNAGLGK

-2429 INNFDNVIDSEVVDE
+2429 INNFDNVIDSEVIDE
-2444 KSKFLRFQ
+2444 KSKFLRFK
-2452 NKRLTNYTDLKNLNV
+2452 NKRLTNFTELKNLNV
-2467 LDIDNISNQFS
+2467 LNIDDISKQFS

-2501 LFRVVSTDGSEVQ
+2501 LLRVVSTDGSEVQ

-2519 ILSDGKET
+2519 IVSDKKET

-2538 NSAYGT
+2538 DTSYGS
-2544 FDLVENEFD
+2544 FDLEENEFD
-2553 ETFLRFNPVDAFN
+2553 ETFLRFNPVDPFN

-2578 NSNITGVGTTAVGFV
+2578 NSTVAGVGTTAIGFV
-2593 DLTGSVTT
+2593 DLTGSVDVETT
-2601 SAGIGTTAI
+2601 SVGIGTTTI
-2610 ISLDSSNFESLYV
+2610 ISLNSNNFESLYV
-2623 NTQIRNTSN
+2623 NAQVRNTGN

-2655 IDNNLSSSTGDQIGF
+2655 IDNDLSSSTGDPIGL

-2682 LVHENTSSDSLNI
+2682 LVHENTSPDTLRI
-2695 RTNVVG
+2695 RSNVVG
-2701 FGTTTSGIGT
+2701 FGTTTSGTGI
-2711 FRFKSS
+2711 FRFLAA
-2717 DQLDGQE
+2717 DQTNGRE
-2724 RSAIYESN
+2724 RSAIYQSG

-2751 FNASKSVVQVSI
+2751 FNASKSVVQVSV

-2769 HQVMMIFDGTDI
+2769 HQVMMIFDGTDV

-2799 TLSGIGTFGGE
+2799 TLSGIGTFDGE
-2810 VSGSNLV
+2810 ISGSNLI

-2832 IFSKSLYTGTDVLN
+2832 IFSKSLYTGTDTLN
-2846 DYLDLT
+2846 VYGDLK
-2852 YGSSTESIDEKFY
+2852 YGSITESIDEKFY
-2865 NSINGDRINRKNFK
+2865 NAINGARINRKNFK

-2940 DVLPSSVYAIKL
+2940 DLLPSSVYAIKL
-2952 TENTFKV
+2952 TEDTFKV
-2959 ATSTSNAIS
+2959 AISTSNAIS
-2968 GIGTTFASLGE
+2968 GIGTTFTSLGE

-3000 LVQYPVA
+3000 LVQSPIA

-3020 GTLGV
+3020 GILGV

-3058 GTTNL
+3058 GTTNV
-3063 GPITNSGNIN
+3063 GPITNSGSIN

-3108 INFAE
+3108 IHFAE

-3137 RTFLKSIVDDSG
+3137 RTFLKSIVDDGG
-3149 NLQDINKVYD
+3149 NLQDTNKVYD

-3190 GLIFINSI
+3190 GLIFINNI

-3206 NPTIFNYEINEN
+3206 NPAVFNYEINED
-3218 TSSGITTVEFS
+3218 SSAGITTVEFS
-3229 GITKPDIDPVE
+3229 GITKPGIDPAE

-3284 GGSFV
+3284 GGSIV

-3300 SGYNGLVSIGVTV
+3300 SGYNGLVSIGVSV
-3313 VDIEYDHR
+3313 FESGH
-3321 FVSAGVNSI
+3321 S
-3330 TDNTGGTHTA
+3330 GTAATITA
-3340 TDATYN
+3340 TAN
-3346 SRTGDLVLTILNHGL
+3346 
-3361 TTSNTI
+3361 
-3367 GIATESLTF
+3367 
-3376 TCSKDSHATNHPYP
+3376 
-3390 RAISKTKLRRGQSG
+3390 
-3404 GDPIH
+3404 
-3409 NQQVA
+3409 
-3414 IAATTLNTI
+3414 
-3423 QIGVGSGGG
+3423 VG
-3432 AGTGAVVSVDSIGIG
+3432 AG
-3447 GTLSFNVGSA
+3447 GTLSFNVVGG
-3457 GTNYV
+3457 GTGYT
-3462 NPEVFVDNPA
+3462 NPQIFVDDPA
-3472 YKNLPV
+3472 YENLPV

-3510 IGSTHFEVSEF
+3510 IGSTHYEVTDF

-3528 AFQKGDVFKP
+3528 SFQKGDVIKP

-3580 KELQDGNKTRFPL
+3580 KELQDGSKTRFPL
-3593 QYNGEL
+3593 NYNGEL
-3599 LSFEADNNEPIK
+3599 LSFESDNNQPIK
-3611 DNMNNLLV
+3611 DNMNNVLI
-3619 IFINGVLQKPVTNYV
+3619 IFINGVIQKPITNYI
-3634 FEGGTSFVFTKAPL
+3634 FEGGTSFVFAKAPL
-3648 FEDEVEIYY
+3648 PQDEVEIYY
-3657 YKGLKGTDSQQNDNV
+3657 YKGLRGKDSLQNDNV

-3680 IVQVKSNNTISNT
+3680 IVQVNSNNIVPNT
-3693 VTQENRTVY
+3693 VTQRNRTVY
-3702 DLTESDRIETNRYDR
+3702 NLTESDRIETNRYGDV
-3717 IGVDDQNQKPVS
+3717 GVDDQNQKPVS
-3729 WTKQKAGKKI
+3729 WTKQKIGKKI

-3797 GLIVENT
+3797 GLIVN
-3804 NPITATFTCS
+3804 
-3814 IDGNGSVVG
+3814 
-3823 ISTSNPGFGYLS
+3823 
-3835 DQTTIA
+3835 
-3841 LKFVGIATT
+3841 GIATT
-3850 TATATASVT
+3850 GFT
-3859 NGVVTGTT
+3859 TGL
-3867 ITNPGVGYTVEPTIF
+3867 V
-3882 AETPNLNIEKI
+3882 EKI
-3893 TGFNAINGAS
+3893 TAFSTINGSS

-3957 TTGLNSNTVGIGT
+3957 TTGLNSNTIGIGT

-3989 STHVGLITCNVDSN
+3989 STYVGVITCNVNSN
-4003 TNIVGIATT
+4003 TNIVGITTT
-4012 GSNPNN
+4012 GSHPNN

>member
-28 SPKAVDFLKQYYISQ
+28 SPKTVDFLKQYYISQ
-43 EYQGGPVDL
+43 EYQGGPIDL

-63 NLTPEVIVDST
+63 NLKPEVIVDST

-85 TIEVSSTK
+85 TISVSSTK

-98 YGLLKIDDEIIT
+98 YGLLKIDNEIIT
-110 YTGITPNSF
+110 YTGITANSF

-129 TDYKQDLNSG
+129 TDYKQNLDNG

-150 HSSGATIQN
+150 HSSGVTIQN

-166 EFYKKIKSTFTPGL
+166 EFYKKLKSTFTPGL
-180 ENISFAESINAGNF
+180 ENISFAESIDVGNF
-194 IKRAKD
+194 IKRARD

-214 FKVIFGETPSIIN
+214 FKVIFGETPSVIN

-244 VAVAEVISGDITKI
+244 VAVVEVISGDITKI
-258 VGQTLTKSN
+258 IGQTLTKSN

-294 IGNDGNS
+294 VGNDGNS

-311 NTKLIENVS
+311 NTKLIDSVS

-349 TGKSISQFFG
+349 TGKSVNQFFG

-373 RSSDTYFSYENG
+373 RSNDIYFSYENG
-385 DTSKKVE
+385 DVSKKVE
-392 LLLLGVIDNIKEQS
+392 LLLLGVIDTIKEQS

-436 FANSFIYNTSTRHQ
+436 FANSFIYNTSTRHK
-450 IIDNN
+450 ITNN
-455 TIKLGS
+455 STIKLGS
-461 PIDRSSLKIGDE
+461 PIDKSSLKIGDE

-479 GSEVVVPG
+479 DSEVVVPG

-492 ITNVT
+492 ITNVNT
-497 PSSNTLQLENNPTLE
+497 SSNTLQLQNNPILE

-521 KVNRINQSGAG
+521 KVNRVNQSGAG

-582 SVSIASTTNLK
+582 SVSIASTSNLK

-605 GGTQVPFVTGDQI
+605 GGTQVPFVSGDQI

-660 TFGIPSTSTGDNI
+660 TFGIPSTSTSDNI

-719 INGVEISNYKSNDNI
+719 INGVEISNYKSKDNV
-734 YFGPIEDVNILFGGT
+734 YFGPIEGANILFGGA

-758 IKVSTG
+758 VRVSAG
-764 IGTTA
+764 AGTTA
-769 KVQPVISGKF
+769 KIQPVISGKF

-791 DKITSIDVSGGNGS
+791 DEITSVDISGGNGS
-805 GVVLEP
+805 GAVLEP
-811 VLVSRS
+811 VLISRS

-831 GVNEITNQIA
+831 GVNETTNQIA

-856 NSSGNNA
+856 NSLGNTA

-877 NSSYFVEVS
+877 NSSYFVEV
-886 NNKAIKLYFNL
+886 NNNRAIRLYFNL

-913 AGIHKFSTLSTKRQ
+913 GGSHKFSTLSTKKQ
-927 VDSIKV
+927 VDSIKI

-952 STTEHTV
+952 STTENTV

-987 NQFYVLKV
+987 NQFYVLKIN
-995 DNNAFRL
+995 DNAFRL

-1008 GTIVSNYEQGNYEKF
+1008 GTIISNYQQENYEKF
-1023 NSAGSG
+1023 NSTGSG

-1035 PDISVSIKYVTAGIG
+1035 PDISVSIKYVNAGIG
-1050 STTQVFENLVTT
+1050 STTQILQNLVTT

-1077 GTGYGSTVLNYEKKP
+1077 GTGYGSTVLNYENKP
-1092 TVTVENG
+1092 TVTIENG
-1099 KLAKLSPVIVAGAI
+1099 RLAQLTPVITGGRI
-1113 NNVTIS
+1113 TNVTIS

-1134 GSGTGAELRAIINT
+1134 GSGTGAELRAIVNA
-1148 SGQISEVKVINPGIG
+1148 SGQISEVKVINTGIG
-1163 YSSTD
+1163 YSSTN

-1198 TGELLSIGKDKL
+1198 TGELLSTGKDKI
-1210 QYTVLK
+1210 QYTTLK
-1216 YFEGLRNAFLEDGTL
+1216 YFSVLRNAFLEDGTL

-1246 PTGYPDPENVS
+1246 PTGYSDPENVS

-1269 DISNVPNRPS
+1269 DISNVTNRPS

-1288 DYKFDES
+1288 DYKFDGS

-1333 RSKLISDSSLD
+1333 RSKLISDSNLD
-1344 QSFDFNN
+1344 QSFNFNN

-1376 SDVLDQKIEI
+1376 SDVLEQKIEI
-1386 LSVNSGAVESVK
+1386 LSVNSGAVESVE
-1398 IQNGGNDFKVGDK
+1398 IQNGGNNFKVGDK

-1446 LNSIFSW
+1446 LNSLFTW
-1453 ESPKKVKISI
+1453 ESPQKVKILI
-1463 LPNHNLSNLDFV
+1463 LPKHDFSNLDFI
-1475 TISGFSTELT
+1475 TISGFSTNLT

-1495 PSYTVGRCLST
+1495 PSYTNGRCLST
-1506 ITSVASVGLTTEIY
+1506 ITSAASAGFTTEIY

-1590 NNTIFFNPHES
+1590 NNTVFFNPHES
-1601 VGVGTTSGVGY
+1601 VGVGTSSGVGY
-1612 STSFDFGDISVV
+1612 STSFVFGDISVI
-1624 RDIPTKSLHI
+1624 RDIPTKGLHI

-1664 NIPSNL
+1664 NIPLNL

-1675 NPNLIGLKTSI
+1675 NPNLIGLKTAV

-1707 NFTQITGDIEKNVAT
+1707 NFTQITGDIEKNVVT

-1737 TLEVKPN
+1737 TLDVEPN

-1753 AISVIYNSKI
+1753 AVSVIYNSEI
-1763 GNIVINPIGF
+1763 GNIVVNPIGF

-1786 IIDHQLKTGDKV
+1786 IIDHELNTGDKV
-1798 FYGNGPLSEDEY
+1798 FYENGPLSEVEY
-1810 YIYRVN
+1810 FVYKVN

-1824 TFFDSQQIPPSVVG
+1824 TYFDSQQIPPSVVS

-1853 PRLNVIENNNL
+1853 PRLDIIKNNNL
-1864 VFDLSDTSLV
+1864 VFDLSDTSLAD
-1874 NYNLKLYTD
+1874 YKLKLYTD
-1883 SQFKNEF
+1883 SQFKNQF

-1898 FSLSGVGTVGLGT
+1898 FSLSEIGTVGLGT

-1921 TIPKELYY
+1921 AIPEELYY
-1929 NLEKDGVVVNPDTDV
+1929 NLEKNGVVVNPDTDV

-1957 NNTYSIS
+1957 NNTYNIS
-1964 GVGTTTFNLNI
+1964 GIGTTTFNLNI
-1975 DKKPER
+1975 DKKPEK
-1981 SSYISTECDTLEYS
+1981 SSYSSAECDTLEYS

-2019 IPTLK
+2019 TPTLK

-2043 GSIKQKRILN
+2043 GSIKEKRILN

-2064 RPKAKVSPNI
+2064 RPEASVSPNI

-2089 GGSGYIDTPT
+2089 GGNGYVETPI
-2099 LTIVDSTTRNIVN
+2099 LKIVDSTTRNVIN
-2112 SGLLKPILTGSS
+2112 SGLLNPILTGSS
-2124 ISSVDIEVSP
+2124 ISSVDIEISP
-2134 KGLSDDGV
+2134 KGLSDSGV

-2152 VAVVNV
+2152 VAVVKV
-2158 ESSNTG
+2158 ESSSSDTFSCF
-2164 IFTCSIPTPS
+2164 ISTPS
-2174 TGSFSVLPFVEN
+2174 TGSFTVEPFAVG

-2197 SNSIGDGF
+2197 SSDGSGF

-2212 KLFRVSNVDT
+2212 KLFKVSNYDNT
-2222 SGLNVK
+2222 SFVNNK
-2228 VTLNISGLTTN
+2228 VTFDISGLTTN

-2253 INENDYPSFK
+2253 INETDYPSFK
-2263 LTQKQSTFLVGETLS
+2263 ITQKQSEFLVGETLS

-2289 ENEENRLKVSG
+2289 ESNGNQLKVSG
-2300 LYELSLGEII
+2300 LYELSVGEII
-2310 TGTESGSIATIEKLT
+2310 TGTESGNIATIETLT

-2337 LQDIGWDNETGKLS
+2337 LQDIGWDTETGKLS
-2351 EDYQVTANN
+2351 EDYQVTSDNN
-2360 DYYQNLS
+2360 YYQNLS
-2367 YSVKSSVTY
+2367 YSVKSSITY

-2398 QISKSVNAGLAK
+2398 QVSKSVNAGLGK

-2444 KSKFLRFQ
+2444 KSKFLRFE
-2452 NKRLTNYTDLKNLNV
+2452 NKKLTNFTELKNLNV
-2467 LDIDNISNQFS
+2467 LDIDDISNQFS
-2478 NFEDENTE
+2478 NFEDESTE

-2501 LFRVVSTDGSEVQ
+2501 LLRVVSTDGSEVQ

-2519 ILSDGKET
+2519 ILSDKKET

-2538 NSAYGT
+2538 DTSYGS
-2544 FDLVENEFD
+2544 FDLEENEFD
-2553 ETFLRFNPVDAFN
+2553 ETFLRFNPVDPFN

-2578 NSNITGVGTTAVGFV
+2578 NSTVAGVGTTAIGFV
-2593 DLTGSVTT
+2593 DLTGSVDVETT
-2601 SAGIGTTAI
+2601 SVGIGTTTI
-2610 ISLDSSNFESLYV
+2610 ISLNSNNFESLYV
-2623 NTQIRNTSN
+2623 NAQVRNTGN

-2655 IDNNLSSSTGDQIGF
+2655 IDNDLSSSTGDPIGL

-2682 LVHENTSSDSLNI
+2682 LVHENTSSDTIRIRSNI
-2695 RTNVVG
+2695 VG
-2701 FGTTTSGIGT
+2701 FGTTTSGTGI
-2711 FRFKSS
+2711 FRFLAA
-2717 DQLDGQE
+2717 DQTSGRE
-2724 RSAIYESN
+2724 RSAIYQSE

-2751 FNASKSVVQVSI
+2751 FNASKSVVQVSV

-2769 HQVMMIFDGTDI
+2769 HQVMMIFDGTDV

-2790 VDTTVNTLD
+2790 VDTTVNTFD
-2799 TLSGIGTFGGE
+2799 TLSGIGTFDGE
-2810 VSGSNLV
+2810 ISGSNLI

-2832 IFSKSLYTGTDVLN
+2832 IFSKSLYTGTDTLN
-2846 DYLDLT
+2846 VYDDLK
-2852 YGSSTESIDEKFY
+2852 YGSITESIDEKFY
-2865 NSINGDRINRKNFK
+2865 NAINGTRINRKNFK

-2940 DVLPSSVYAIKL
+2940 DLLPSSVYAIKL
-2952 TENTFKV
+2952 TEDTFKV
-2959 ATSTSNAIS
+2959 AISTSNAIS
-2968 GIGTTFASLGE
+2968 GIGTTFTSLGE

-3000 LVQYPVA
+3000 LVQSPIA

-3020 GTLGV
+3020 GTLGI

-3033 GISTINIKDI
+3033 GISTINIQDI
-3043 LYVDEEFMGIVNVGL
+3043 LYVDNEFMGIVNVGL
-3058 GTTNL
+3058 GTTNI
-3063 GPITNSGNIN
+3063 GPITNSGGIN

-3108 INFAE
+3108 IYFAE

-3124 RLNLDFETSSFTG
+3124 KSNLDFETSSFTG

-3149 NLQDINKVYD
+3149 NLQDTNKIYD

-3206 NPTIFNYEINEN
+3206 NPAVFNYEINED
-3218 TSSGITTVEFS
+3218 SSAGITTVEFS
-3229 GITKPDIDPVE
+3229 GITKPNVDPAE

-3284 GGSFV
+3284 GGSIV

-3300 SGYNGLVSIGVTV
+3300 SGYNGLVSIGVSVFEAGHSGTAATV
-3313 VDIEYDHR
+3313 
-3321 FVSAGVNSI
+3321 
-3330 TDNTGGTHTA
+3330 TA
-3340 TDATYN
+3340 TAN
-3346 SRTGDLVLTILNHGL
+3346 
-3361 TTSNTI
+3361 
-3367 GIATESLTF
+3367 
-3376 TCSKDSHATNHPYP
+3376 
-3390 RAISKTKLRRGQSG
+3390 
-3404 GDPIH
+3404 
-3409 NQQVA
+3409 
-3414 IAATTLNTI
+3414 
-3423 QIGVGSGGG
+3423 VG
-3432 AGTGAVVSVDSIGIG
+3432 AG
-3447 GTLSFNVGSA
+3447 GTLSFNVVGG
-3457 GTNYV
+3457 GTSYV
-3462 NPEVFVDNPA
+3462 NPQIFVDDPA
-3472 YKNLPV
+3472 YENLPV

-3510 IGSTHFEVSEF
+3510 IGSTHFEVTEF

-3528 AFQKGDVFKP
+3528 SFQKGDVIKP

-3580 KELQDGNKTRFPL
+3580 KELQDGNRTRFPL

-3599 LSFEADNNEPIK
+3599 LSFEADKDQPIK
-3611 DNMNNLLV
+3611 DNMNNVLV

-3648 FEDEVEIYY
+3648 PQDEVEIYY
-3657 YKGLKGTDSQQNDNV
+3657 YKGLKGKDSLQNDNV

-3680 IVQVKSNNTISNT
+3680 IVQVNSNNIVPNT
-3693 VTQENRTVY
+3693 VTQRNRTVY
-3702 DLTESDRIETNRYDR
+3702 NLTESDRIETNRYGGV
-3717 IGVDDQNQKPVS
+3717 GVDDQNQKPVS
-3729 WTKQKAGKKI
+3729 WTKQKIGKKI

-3797 GLIVENT
+3797 GLIVN
-3804 NPITATFTCS
+3804 
-3814 IDGNGSVVG
+3814 
-3823 ISTSNPGFGYLS
+3823 
-3835 DQTTIA
+3835 
-3841 LKFVGIATT
+3841 GIATT
-3850 TATATASVT
+3850 GFT
-3859 NGVVTGTT
+3859 TGL
-3867 ITNPGVGYTVEPTIF
+3867 V
-3882 AETPNLNIEKI
+3882 EKI
-3893 TGFNAINGAS
+3893 TAFSTINGAS
-3903 GIVTGITTSAGTAS
+3903 GIITGITTSAGTAS

-3957 TTGLNSNTVGIGT
+3957 TTGLNSNTIGIGT

-3989 STHVGLITCNVDSN
+3989 STYVGVITCNVNSN
-4003 TNIVGIATT
+4003 TNIVGITTT
-4012 GSNPNN
+4012 GSHPNN

-4056 QRRGVGIRKT
+4056 QRRGVGIRRT

>member
-43 EYQGGPVDL
+43 EYQGGPIDL

-74 TLSGTITSTDT
+74 TLNGTITSTDT
-85 TIEVSSTK
+85 IINVSSTK

-98 YGLLKIDDEIIT
+98 YGLLKIDNEIIS
-110 YTGITPNSF
+110 YTGITANSF
-119 TGCVRGFSGV
+119 TGCIRGFSGV
-129 TDYKQDLNSG
+129 TDYHQDLNKE
-139 ELVFSTSTAAD
+139 ELIFSTSTASD
-150 HSSGATIQN
+150 HSSGVTIQN

-166 EFYKKIKSTFTPGL
+166 EFYKKLKSTFTPGL
-180 ENISFAESINAGNF
+180 ENITFSESIDAGNF

-200 FYSSKGTDESIKIL
+200 FYSSKGTDESVKIL

-227 LEDYLIKPSFA
+227 LEDFLIKPSFA

-244 VAVAEVISGDITKI
+244 IVVAEAISGDISKI
-258 VGQTLTKSN
+258 VGQSLTKSN
-267 DENTFASISAL
+267 DEDTFASISSL

-289 KIQFY
+289 KIELY
-294 IGNDGNS
+294 IGNDGTS
-301 SAEGNFIITP
+301 SVEGDFVITP
-311 NTKLIENVS
+311 NTKLIENASV
-320 AGDSIL
+320 GDSIL

-349 TGKSISQFFG
+349 TGKSINQFFG
-359 CTGISA
+359 CTGINA

-373 RSSDTYFSYENG
+373 RSNDTYFSYENG

-392 LLLLGVIDNIKEQS
+392 LLLLGVISGIQEQNK
-406 ENFKTSEG
+406 NFKTSEG
-414 DIIQIKNLGDKVK
+414 DLVQVKTLGDKVK
-427 NSNSNWKEI
+427 NTNSNWKEI
-436 FANSFIYNTSTRHQ
+436 FANSFLYNTSSRYQ
-450 IIDNN
+450 IASFSQGKF
-455 TIKLGS
+455 TLES
-461 PIDRSSLKIGDE
+461 QIDRSSLKIGDE

-479 GSEVVVPG
+479 GTETVET
-487 SGLIS
+487 S
-492 ITNVT
+492 IRPVFIVNILDN
-497 PSSNTLQLENNPTLE
+497 SLDLRNNPSLE
-512 AGKEYDVRR
+512 SGKQYDVRR
-521 KVNRINQSGAG
+521 KLNKLNHAGAG
-532 FTNNTVLSDVSN
+532 FTDNSLVSDVSN
-544 VYFEEDEFG
+544 IYFDNDEFG
-553 YVASNSLPSSTKSG
+553 YVASNSVPSSRKFIGDESG
-567 ITSFQ
+567 LTTIPNYTN
-572 YNFDIDSNIK
+572 NFGIDFNLN
-582 SVSIASTTNLK
+582 SVSIASTFNLGDK
-593 DKVNDRFNIVSL
+593 DKDVFSSILL
-605 GGTQVPFVTGDQI
+605 GGTQVPFITGDEV
-618 FYSSQGETLTG
+618 FYSANLPGTTQLGTLVG
-629 LTTGTYFVKKV
+629 LETGTYFVKKV
-640 SNNEFKLYGSISL
+640 SNNEFKLYGSQSL
-653 VESGSNL
+653 IESGESL
-660 TFGIPSTSTGDNI
+660 TFQKPTNSIQDFI
-673 GSHKF
+673 GYHTF

-686 ELGIQKLFR
+686 ELGIQKLLR

-707 GELTVPGTTGML
+707 GELTVHRTTGML
-719 INGVEISNYKSNDNI
+719 INGVEISNYKSNDKI
-734 YFGPIEDVNILFGGT
+734 YFGPIEDVNILSGGK

-758 IKVSTG
+758 IRVSTG

-769 KVQPVISGKF
+769 KIQPVIKGKF

-791 DKITSIDVSGGNGS
+791 DKITSINISGGNGS
-805 GVVLEP
+805 GAVLEP

-824 NKSSVGG
+824 DESSTGG
-831 GVNEITNQIA
+831 GVNQTTNQIA
-841 FLTDHNFINGEQIIY
+841 FLTDHNFTNGEQISY
-856 NSSGNNA
+856 NSLSNTP
-863 IAIGTAG
+863 IKIGTLT
-870 NNSLMPN
+870 NNSPMPD
-877 NSSYFVEVS
+877 NSVYFVEVT
-886 NNKAIKLYFNL
+886 NNKVVKLYFNL
-897 SDFESKN
+897 SDFESRS

-913 AGIHKFSTLSTKRQ
+913 AGSHKFSTLSTKKQ

-933 INSGEGYTNRKLIV
+933 IDSGEGYTNRKLIV

-959 NFNNHGFNSGEIVEY
+959 NFKNHGFNSGEIVEY
-974 DFETTQISGISTA
+974 DYETSEISGISKA
-987 NQFYVLKV
+987 NQFYVLKI
-995 DNNAFRL
+995 DDNAFRL

-1008 GTIVSNYEQGNYEKF
+1008 GTVVSNYEQENYEKF
-1023 NSAGSG
+1023 NSTGSG

-1035 PDISVSIKYVTAGIG
+1035 PDISVSIQYVTAGIG
-1050 STTQVFENLVTT
+1050 TTTQTLENLIAT
-1062 PVVKGEIIDAYVYQP
+1062 PIVKGEIVDAYVYQP
-1077 GTGYGSTVLNYEKKP
+1077 GTGYGSTVLNYENKP
-1092 TVTVENG
+1092 LVTVENG
-1099 KLAKLSPVIVAGAI
+1099 KLAQLSPVVVGGRIT
-1113 NNVTIS
+1113 NVTIS
-1119 YEGIEYYS
+1119 YEGIQYYS

-1134 GSGTGAELRAIINT
+1134 GSGTGAELRAIVDA
-1148 SGQISEVKVINPGIG
+1148 SGKISEVKVINTGIG
-1163 YSSTD
+1163 YSSTN
-1168 TKIEVI
+1168 TKIQVI
-1174 SSGKDAIFDPQIR
+1174 SSGQNAIIDPQIR
-1187 KLTVDN
+1187 TLTVDAN
-1193 NQRYS
+1193 ARSS

-1210 QYTVLK
+1210 QYTVLR
-1216 YFEGLRNAFLEDGTL
+1216 YFEELRNAFLEDENI
-1231 SGIIGWAYDGNPIYG
+1231 SKIVGWAYDGNPIYG
-1246 PTGYPDPENVS
+1246 PRGYSVPGNKS
-1257 SGLKTL
+1257 SDKKIL
-1263 QSGYTL
+1263 QSGYVVDTN
-1269 DISNVPNRPS
+1269 NVVDRPN
-1279 GFSDGFFVE
+1279 GFTAGFFVE
-1288 DYKFDES
+1288 DYKFDGS
-1295 GDLDEYNGRYERN
+1295 GDLDEYNGRYEKN

-1320 TIDEFPYFIGNKY
+1320 TIDQFPYFIGNKY
-1333 RSKLISDSSLD
+1333 RSKLILDSNLD

-1365 KNADYDFINET
+1365 ENANYDFINET
-1376 SDVLDQKIEI
+1376 SDVLEQKIEI
-1386 LSVNSGAVESVK
+1386 LSTTSASIESVK

-1426 EVKSIKGRD
+1426 VVKSIKGRD

-1463 LPNHNLSNLDFV
+1463 LPNHNLLNLDFV

-1601 VGVGTTSGVGY
+1601 VGVGTIPGVGY
-1612 STSFDFGDISVV
+1612 STSFDFGDIAVV
-1624 RDIPTKSLHI
+1624 RDIPTKGLHI

-1647 TANGTTLSISTD
+1647 NANGTTLSISTD

-1686 NGKELFFHTNG
+1686 NGEELFFHTNG

-1707 NFTQITGDIEKNVAT
+1707 NFTEITGDVEKIVAT

-1737 TLEVKPN
+1737 TLDVKPN

-1753 AISVIYNSKI
+1753 SVRVIYNTEI

-1786 IIDHQLKTGDKV
+1786 IADHELKTGDKV
-1798 FYGNGPLSEDEY
+1798 LYENGPLSGIEY
-1810 YIYRVN
+1810 FVSKVN
-1816 KNKIKLCE
+1816 KNKINLCE
-1824 TFFDSQQIPPSVVG
+1824 SYFDSQQVPPSIVS
-1838 FASTGGSNQNLALIN
+1838 FASTGGLNQKLSLIN
-1853 PRLNVIENNNL
+1853 PRLDLIENNNL

-1890 VSTGSTTS
+1890 VSTGSKTS
-1898 FSLSGVGTVGLGT
+1898 FNLSGVGTVGLGT
-1911 TATLTLEYSS
+1911 TATLTLEYDSAV
-1921 TIPKELYY
+1921 PEELYY
-1929 NLEKDGVVVNPDTDV
+1929 NLEKNGVILNPDTDV

-1981 SSYISTECDTLEYS
+1981 SSYISTDCDTLEYS
-1995 TTSISTTGSV
+1995 TISISTTGSV
-2005 KSLNVLSFGSEYKK
+2005 KSLSVLSFGSGYKE
-2019 IPTLK
+2019 IPILK

-2030 GSDLIVNVESTAI
+2030 GSDLIVNLESSAL
-2043 GSIKQKRILN
+2043 GLVKEQRILN

-2064 RPKAKVSPNI
+2064 RPEVSASPNLT
-2074 VLKNSNTIDTLTILN
+2074 LKDSNTIDTLTILN
-2089 GGSGYIDTPT
+2089 GGDGYTETPILT
-2099 LTIVDSTTRNIVN
+2099 LVDSTTRNVIN
-2112 SGLLKPILTGSS
+2112 SGLLNANITGSS
-2124 ISSVDIEVSP
+2124 VSSVDIKVSP
-2134 KGLSDDGV
+2134 KGLPDNGT

-2152 VAVVNV
+2152 VAVVKV
-2158 ESSNTG
+2158 ESSNIG
-2164 IFTCSIPTPS
+2164 IFTCFISTPS
-2174 TGSFSVLPFVEN
+2174 SGSFAVEPFAVG

-2197 SNSIGDGF
+2197 GSDGEGF

-2212 KLFRVSNVDT
+2212 KFFRVSNYDNSPPDSV
-2222 SGLNVK
+2222 NNK
-2228 VTLNISGLTTN
+2228 VTFDISGLTTN
-2239 TGIAKT
+2239 PGIAKT

-2278 SNNQNIDLTVV
+2278 SNNQLIGLTVV
-2289 ENEENRLKVSG
+2289 ESNGNQLKVSG
-2300 LYELSLGEII
+2300 LYELSVGEII
-2310 TGTESGSIATIEKLT
+2310 TGTASGNIATIEKLT
-2325 NNEAIFNVNYSN
+2325 ANEAVFDVSYSN
-2337 LQDIGWDNETGKLS
+2337 LQNIGWDTETGKLS
-2351 EDYQVTANN
+2351 EDYQVTSDNN
-2360 DYYQNLS
+2360 YYQNLS
-2367 YSVKSSVTY
+2367 YSIKSSVTY

-2398 QISKSVNAGLAK
+2398 QVSSSVNAGLAK

-2429 INNFDNVIDSEVVDE
+2429 INNFDNVVDSEVVDE

-2467 LDIDNISNQFS
+2467 LSIDDISNQFS

-2486 FLSIQEVDDISYHNY
+2486 FLLIEETDDALYNNY
-2501 LFRVVSTDGSEVQ
+2501 LFRVVSEDGSQVQ
-2514 LTDLT
+2514 LTDVT
-2519 ILSDGKET
+2519 TLSTGKES

-2538 NSAYGT
+2538 NTSYGS
-2544 FDLVENEFD
+2544 FDLFENEFN
-2553 ETFLRFNPVDAFN
+2553 ETFLRFVPVDAFETN
-2566 TDYDI
+2566 YNI
-2571 KLIKQVF
+2571 KLIKQTF
-2578 NSNITGVGTTAVGFV
+2578 NSNTAGVGTLSVGFV
-2593 DLTGSVTT
+2593 DLTGSIILENT
-2601 SAGIGTTAI
+2601 SVGIGSTTI
-2610 ISLDSSNFESLYV
+2610 ISLNSSNFESLYV
-2623 NTQIRNTSN
+2623 NAQIIETDTNN
-2632 DDMNY
+2632 MNY

-2646 TNTYMSEYY
+2646 TNTFMSEYY
-2655 IDNNLSSSTGDQIGF
+2655 IDNELKSTSGNQIGI

-2682 LVHENTSSDSLNI
+2682 LVHENTSPNQLKIKTSI
-2695 RTNVVG
+2695 VG
-2701 FGTTTSGIGT
+2701 FGTTNPTGAGT
-2711 FRFKSS
+2711 FRFKSN
-2717 DQLDGQE
+2717 DQSDGQE
-2724 RSAIYESN
+2724 RSAIYQSD
-2732 FQSMVG
+2732 FQTTVSL
-2738 IASTTIHTLDKTL
+2738 ASTTIHTLDKTL

-2769 HQVMMIFDGTDI
+2769 HQVMMIFDGTDV
-2781 YTQQLPFLS
+2781 YTQQLPLLS
-2790 VDTTVNTLD
+2790 VDSTENTLD

-2810 VSGSNLV
+2810 VSGSNLI

-2832 IFSKSLYTGTDVLN
+2832 IFSKSLYTGTDILN
-2846 DYLDLT
+2846 NYNDLT
-2852 YGSSTESIDEKFY
+2852 YGSITESIDEKFY
-2865 NSINGDRINRKNFK
+2865 NAINGERINRKNFK
-2879 LTTNNT
+2879 LTSNNI

-2940 DVLPSSVYAIKL
+2940 DLLPSSVYAIKL
-2952 TENTFKV
+2952 TEDTFKV
-2959 ATSTSNAIS
+2959 STSISDAIS
-2968 GIGTTFASLGE
+2968 GIGTTFTSLGE
-2979 GNAHRF
+2979 GNAHKF

-3000 LVQYPVA
+3000 LVQYPIA
-3007 YTGIAHSLSGNIG
+3007 HTGITHTLSGNIG

-3033 GISTINIKDI
+3033 GISTINIQDI
-3043 LYVDEEFMGIVNVGL
+3043 LYIDNEFMGIVNVGL
-3058 GTTNL
+3058 GTTNI
-3063 GPITNSGNIN
+3063 GPITNSGSIN
-3073 LVEVD
+3073 LVEVN

-3083 SSATSHSDNTEARI
+3083 SSAASHSDSTVARI
-3097 YKGAFNIVDDE
+3097 YKGSFDIVEDE
-3108 INFAE
+3108 IHFAE

-3118 PQIDKT
+3118 PQIDRTKS
-3124 RLNLDFETSSFTG
+3124 NLDFETSSFTG
-3137 RTFLKSIVDDSG
+3137 RTFLKSIVDDGG
-3149 NLQDINKVYD
+3149 NLRDTNKVYD

-3184 GTTGGS
+3184 GTEGGS
-3190 GLIFINSI
+3190 GLVFVNSI

-3218 TSSGITTVEFS
+3218 SSAGITTVEFS
-3229 GITKPDIDPVE
+3229 GITKPKSDPLE
-3240 FVTSDTDVNQN
+3240 FVTSDTDINLN

-3275 ASVTAVVGA
+3275 ASVTAVVS
-3284 GGSFV
+3284 GGSII

-3313 VDIEYDHR
+3313 FEEGH
-3321 FVSAGVNSI
+3321 S
-3330 TDNTGGTHTA
+3330 GTAAVITA
-3340 TDATYN
+3340 T
-3346 SRTGDLVLTILNHGL
+3346 
-3361 TTSNTI
+3361 SN
-3367 GIATESLTF
+3367 
-3376 TCSKDSHATNHPYP
+3376 
-3390 RAISKTKLRRGQSG
+3390 
-3404 GDPIH
+3404 
-3409 NQQVA
+3409 
-3414 IAATTLNTI
+3414 
-3423 QIGVGSGGG
+3423 VG
-3432 AGTGAVVSVDSIGIG
+3432 AG
-3447 GTLSFNVGSA
+3447 GTLSFNVVGG
-3457 GTNYV
+3457 GTGYT
-3462 NPEVFVDNPA
+3462 NPQIFVSDPS

-3478 TGVSRLGVG
+3478 TGVSRLGIG
-3487 ATTDT
+3487 ATTDA
-3492 GIGLLVDVKV
+3492 GIGLLLDVKV
-3502 GGSSTTVG
+3502 GGSSTSVG
-3510 IGSTHFEVSEF
+3510 IGSTHFEVTEF
-3521 QISRSGY
+3521 KISRSGY

-3557 VLETYSDS
+3557 VLETYSDN

-3580 KELQDGNKTRFPL
+3580 SQLQDGLRTRFPL
-3593 QYNGEL
+3593 NYNSEL
-3599 LSFEADNNEPIK
+3599 LSFEAIEGEPIK
-3611 DNMNNLLV
+3611 NNINNVLI
-3619 IFINGVLQKPVTNYV
+3619 IFINGILQEPITNYV

-3648 FEDEVEIYY
+3648 PEDEVEIYY
-3657 YKGLKGTDSQQNDNV
+3657 YKGLKGADAIINDNV

-3680 IVQVKSNNTISNT
+3680 IVQVNSNNTISNT
-3693 VTQENRTVY
+3693 IRQEQRTVY
-3702 DLTESDRIETNRYDR
+3702 DLTTSDTVETNRYAG

-3729 WTKQKAGKKI
+3729 WTKQKIGKKI

-3758 ARIIKDVSTTD
+3758 AKIIKNVSITD
-3769 TEVFIENSKLF
+3769 SEVFVDNVTLF
-3780 SFETD
+3780 EFED
-3785 DGGYNDLSTPCD
+3785 IRNNEEAPDKPYPDGSTPCNA
-3797 GLIVENT
+3797 LVIN
-3804 NPITATFTCS
+3804 
-3814 IDGNGSVVG
+3814 G
-3823 ISTSNPGFGYLS
+3823 ISTTGF
-3835 DQTTIA
+3835 TTG
-3841 LKFVGIATT
+3841 L
-3850 TATATASVT
+3850 
-3859 NGVVTGTT
+3859 
-3867 ITNPGVGYTVEPTIF
+3867 VE
-3882 AETPNLNIEKI
+3882 NI
-3893 TGFNAINGAS
+3893 TGFSVISGAS
-3903 GIVTGITTSAGTAS
+3903 GIVTGIGVTGGGSD
-3917 NPLAIVFTIIDTGA
+3917 PLSITFSIIDTDS
-3931 TLSGLSTGYPIYINE
+3931 TLSGIETGYPIYINE
-3946 TNVGNGVTSID
+3946 TNVGNGVTAID
-3957 TTGLNSNTVGIGT
+3957 ISGSDSNVIGIGT
-3970 TCLDNIYYVGDW
+3970 TCLDSIYYIADW
-3982 SSKQLSG
+3982 SSTQLI
-3989 STHVGLITCNVDSN
+3989 TNVHVGVITCYVHSDVN
-4003 TNIVGIATT
+4003 TVGIATT
-4012 GSNPNN
+4012 GSYPNDL
-4018 IVGRYSWGRLSS
+4018 VGRYSWGKLSG
-4030 GTRSSNPVSIAV
+4030 GTRSSNPISIGV
-4042 TGNVVSGLATYPTI
+4042 TENIISGLSTYPTI
-4056 QRRGVGIRKT
+4056 QRRGIGIRKT
-4066 GALPKIES
+4066 GALPKREL

>member
-28 SPKAVDFLKQYYISQ
+28 SPKASDFLKQYYISQ
-43 EYQGGPVDL
+43 EYQGGPIDL

-63 NLTPEVIVDST
+63 NLKPEVIVDST

-85 TIEVSSTK
+85 TISVSSTK

-98 YGLLKIDDEIIT
+98 YGLLKIDNEIIT
-110 YTGITPNSF
+110 YTGITTNSF

-129 TDYKQDLNSG
+129 TDYKQDLDNG

-150 HSSGATIQN
+150 HNSGVTIQN

-166 EFYKKIKSTFTPGL
+166 EFYKKLKLTFTPGL
-180 ENISFAESINAGNF
+180 ENISFAESIDAGNF
-194 IKRAKD
+194 IKRARD

-214 FKVIFGETPSIIN
+214 FKVIFGETPSVIN

-244 VAVAEVISGDITKI
+244 VAVVEVISGDITKI
-258 VGQTLTKSN
+258 IGQTLTKSN

-294 IGNDGNS
+294 VGNDGNS

-311 NTKLIENVS
+311 NTKLIESVS

-349 TGKSISQFFG
+349 TGKSINQFFG

-373 RSSDTYFSYENG
+373 RSNDTYFSYENG

-392 LLLLGVIDNIKEQS
+392 LLLLGVIDTIKEQS

-436 FANSFIYNTSTRHQ
+436 FANSFIYNTSTRHK
-450 IIDNN
+450 IINN
-455 TIKLGS
+455 STIKLGS

-479 GSEVVVPG
+479 DSEVVVPG

-492 ITNVT
+492 ITNVNT
-497 PSSNTLQLENNPTLE
+497 SSNTLQLQNNPTLK
-512 AGKEYDVRR
+512 AGTEYDVRR
-521 KVNRINQSGAG
+521 KVNRVNQSGAG
-532 FTNNTVLSDVSN
+532 FANNTVLSDVSN

-582 SVSIASTTNLK
+582 SVSIASTSNLK

-640 SNNEFKLYGSISL
+640 SSNEFKLYGSISL

-673 GSHKF
+673 GSHEF
-678 VLNSQKDS
+678 ILNSQKDS

-695 KFPLEKNIEQGS
+695 KFPLEKSIEQGS

-719 INGVEISNYKSNDNI
+719 INGVEISNYKSKDNI
-734 YFGPIEDVNILFGGT
+734 YFGPIEDVNILFGGA

-758 IKVSTG
+758 IRVSTG

-769 KVQPVISGKF
+769 KVQPVISGNF

-791 DKITSIDVSGGNGS
+791 DKITSVDISGGNGS
-805 GVVLEP
+805 GAVLEP

-824 NKSSVGG
+824 NLSSIGG
-831 GVNEITNQIA
+831 GVNETTNQIA

-856 NSSGNNA
+856 NSSGNTA

-877 NSSYFVEVS
+877 NSSYFVEV
-886 NNKAIKLYFNL
+886 NNNRAIRLYFNL

-904 NPVGIFTGS
+904 NPVGIFAGS
-913 AGIHKFSTLSTKRQ
+913 AGSHKFSTLSTKKQ
-927 VDSIKV
+927 VDSIKI

-952 STTEHTV
+952 STTENTV

-974 DFETTQISGISTA
+974 NFETTQISGISTA
-987 NQFYVLKV
+987 NQFYVLKI
-995 DNNAFRL
+995 DDNAFRL

-1008 GTIVSNYEQGNYEKF
+1008 GTIVSNYEQENYEKF
-1023 NSAGSG
+1023 NSTGSG

-1035 PDISVSIKYVTAGIG
+1035 PDISISIKYVTAGIG
-1050 STTQVFENLVTT
+1050 STTQVLENLVTT

-1077 GTGYGSTVLNYEKKP
+1077 GTGYGSTVLNYENKP

-1099 KLAKLSPVIVAGAI
+1099 RLAQLTPVVTGGKIT
-1113 NNVTIS
+1113 NVTIS

-1134 GSGTGAELRAIINT
+1134 GSGTGAELRAIVNA
-1148 SGQISEVKVINPGIG
+1148 SGQISEVKVINTGIG
-1163 YSSTD
+1163 YSSTN

-1174 SSGKDAIFDPQIR
+1174 SSGKDVIFDPQIR

-1198 TGELLSIGKDKL
+1198 TGELLSTGKDKI
-1210 QYTVLK
+1210 QYTTLK
-1216 YFEGLRNAFLEDGTL
+1216 YFSVLRNAFLEDGTL

-1246 PTGYPDPENVS
+1246 PTGYSDPENVS

-1269 DISNVPNRPS
+1269 DISNVVNRPS

-1288 DYKFDES
+1288 DYKFDGS

-1333 RSKLISDSSLD
+1333 RSKLISDSNLD
-1344 QSFDFNN
+1344 QSFNFNN

-1376 SDVLDQKIEI
+1376 SDILEQKIEI

-1398 IQNGGNDFKVGDK
+1398 IQNGGNNFKVGDK

-1446 LNSIFSW
+1446 LNSLFTW
-1453 ESPKKVKISI
+1453 ESPQKVKISI
-1463 LPNHNLSNLDFV
+1463 LPKHDFLDLDFI
-1475 TISGFSTELT
+1475 TISGFSTNLT

-1495 PSYTVGRCLST
+1495 PSYTNGRCLST
-1506 ITSVASVGLTTEIY
+1506 ITSAASAGFTTEIY

-1590 NNTIFFNPHES
+1590 NNTVFFNPHES
-1601 VGVGTTSGVGY
+1601 VGVGTSSGVGY
-1612 STSFDFGDISVV
+1612 STSFVFGDISVT
-1624 RDIPTKSLHI
+1624 RDIPTKGIHI

-1675 NPNLIGLKTSI
+1675 NPNLIGLKTAV

-1707 NFTQITGDIEKNVAT
+1707 NFTQITGDIEKNVIT

-1737 TLEVKPN
+1737 TLDVEPN

-1753 AISVIYNSKI
+1753 AVSVIYNSEI
-1763 GNIVINPIGF
+1763 NNILINPIGF

-1786 IIDHQLKTGDKV
+1786 INDHELKTGDKV
-1798 FYGNGPLSEDEY
+1798 FYENGPLSEVEY
-1810 YIYRVN
+1810 FVYKVN

-1824 TFFDSQQIPPSVVG
+1824 TYFDSQQIPPSVVS

-1853 PRLNVIENNNL
+1853 PRLDVIKNNNL
-1864 VFDLSDTSLV
+1864 VFNLSDTSLAD
-1874 NYNLKLYTD
+1874 YKLKLYTD
-1883 SQFKNEF
+1883 SQFKNQF

-1898 FSLSGVGTVGLGT
+1898 FSLSEIGTVGLGT

-1921 TIPKELYY
+1921 TIPEELYY
-1929 NLEKDGVVVNPDTDV
+1929 NLEKNGVVVNPDTDV

-1957 NNTYSIS
+1957 NNTYNIS
-1964 GVGTTTFNLNI
+1964 GIGTTTFNLNI
-1975 DKKPER
+1975 DKKPEK
-1981 SSYISTECDTLEYS
+1981 SSYSSAECDTLEYS

-2019 IPTLK
+2019 TPTLK

-2043 GSIKQKRILN
+2043 GSIKEKRILN

-2064 RPKAKVSPNI
+2064 RPEASVSPNI

-2089 GGSGYIDTPT
+2089 GGNGYIETPI
-2099 LTIVDSTTRNIVN
+2099 LKIVDSTTRNVIN
-2112 SGLLKPILTGSS
+2112 SGLLNPILTGSS
-2124 ISSVDIEVSP
+2124 ISSVDIEISP
-2134 KGLSDDGV
+2134 KGLSDSGV

-2152 VAVVNV
+2152 VAVVKV
-2158 ESSNTG
+2158 ESSSSDTFSCF
-2164 IFTCSIPTPS
+2164 ISTPS
-2174 TGSFSVLPFVEN
+2174 TGSFTVEPFAVG

-2197 SNSIGDGF
+2197 SSDGSGF

-2212 KLFRVSNVDT
+2212 KLFKVSNYDNT
-2222 SGLNVK
+2222 SFVNNK
-2228 VTLNISGLTTN
+2228 VTFDISGLTTN

-2253 INENDYPSFK
+2253 INETDYPSFK
-2263 LTQKQSTFLVGETLS
+2263 ITQKQSEFLVGETLS

-2289 ENEENRLKVSG
+2289 ESEGNKLKVSG
-2300 LYELSLGEII
+2300 LYELSVEEII
-2310 TGTESGSIATIEKLT
+2310 TGTESGNTATIEKLT
-2325 NNEAIFNVNYSN
+2325 NNRAIFNVNYSN
-2337 LQDIGWDNETGKLS
+2337 LQDIGWDTETGKLS
-2351 EDYQVTANN
+2351 EDYQVTSDNN
-2360 DYYQNLS
+2360 YYQNLS
-2367 YSVKSSVTY
+2367 YSVKSSITY

-2398 QISKSVNAGLAK
+2398 QISKSVNAGLGK

-2429 INNFDNVIDSEVVDE
+2429 INNFDNVIDSEVIDE
-2444 KSKFLRFQ
+2444 KSKFLRFK
-2452 NKRLTNYTDLKNLNV
+2452 NKRLTNFTELKNLNV
-2467 LDIDNISNQFS
+2467 LNIDDISKQFS

-2501 LFRVVSTDGSEVQ
+2501 LLRVVSTDGSEVQ

-2519 ILSDGKET
+2519 IVSDKKET

-2538 NSAYGT
+2538 DTSYGS
-2544 FDLVENEFD
+2544 FDLEENEFD
-2553 ETFLRFNPVDAFN
+2553 ETFLRFNPVDPFN

-2578 NSNITGVGTTAVGFV
+2578 NSTVAGVGTTAIGFV
-2593 DLTGSVTT
+2593 DLTGSVDVETT
-2601 SAGIGTTAI
+2601 SVGIGTTTI
-2610 ISLDSSNFESLYV
+2610 ISLNSNNFESLYV
-2623 NTQIRNTSN
+2623 NAQVRNTGN

-2655 IDNNLSSSTGDQIGF
+2655 IDNDLSSSTGDPIGL

-2682 LVHENTSSDSLNI
+2682 LVHENTSPDTLRI
-2695 RTNVVG
+2695 RSNVVG
-2701 FGTTTSGIGT
+2701 FGTTTSGTGI
-2711 FRFKSS
+2711 FRFLAA
-2717 DQLDGQE
+2717 DQTNGRE
-2724 RSAIYESN
+2724 RSAIYQSG

-2751 FNASKSVVQVSI
+2751 FNASKSVVQVSV

-2769 HQVMMIFDGTDI
+2769 HQVMMIFDGTDV

-2799 TLSGIGTFGGE
+2799 TLSGIGTFDGE
-2810 VSGSNLV
+2810 ISGSNLI

-2832 IFSKSLYTGTDVLN
+2832 IFSKSLYTGTDTLN
-2846 DYLDLT
+2846 VYGDLK
-2852 YGSSTESIDEKFY
+2852 YGSITESIDEKFY
-2865 NSINGDRINRKNFK
+2865 NAINGARINRKNFK

-2940 DVLPSSVYAIKL
+2940 DLLPSSVYAIKL
-2952 TENTFKV
+2952 TEDTFKV
-2959 ATSTSNAIS
+2959 AISTSNAIS
-2968 GIGTTFASLGE
+2968 GIGTTFTSLGE

-3000 LVQYPVA
+3000 LVQSPIA

-3020 GTLGV
+3020 GILGV

-3058 GTTNL
+3058 GTTNV
-3063 GPITNSGNIN
+3063 GPITNSGSIN

-3108 INFAE
+3108 IHFAE

-3137 RTFLKSIVDDSG
+3137 RTFLKSIVDDGG
-3149 NLQDINKVYD
+3149 NLQDTNKVYD

-3190 GLIFINSI
+3190 GLIFINNI

-3206 NPTIFNYEINEN
+3206 NPAVFNYEINED
-3218 TSSGITTVEFS
+3218 SSAGITTVEFS
-3229 GITKPDIDPVE
+3229 GITKPGIDPAE

-3284 GGSFV
+3284 GGSIV

-3300 SGYNGLVSIGVTV
+3300 SGYNGLVSIGVSV
-3313 VDIEYDHR
+3313 FESGH
-3321 FVSAGVNSI
+3321 S
-3330 TDNTGGTHTA
+3330 GTAATITA
-3340 TDATYN
+3340 TAN
-3346 SRTGDLVLTILNHGL
+3346 
-3361 TTSNTI
+3361 
-3367 GIATESLTF
+3367 
-3376 TCSKDSHATNHPYP
+3376 
-3390 RAISKTKLRRGQSG
+3390 
-3404 GDPIH
+3404 
-3409 NQQVA
+3409 
-3414 IAATTLNTI
+3414 
-3423 QIGVGSGGG
+3423 VG
-3432 AGTGAVVSVDSIGIG
+3432 AG
-3447 GTLSFNVGSA
+3447 GTLSFNVVGG
-3457 GTNYV
+3457 GTGYT
-3462 NPEVFVDNPA
+3462 NPQIFVDDPA
-3472 YKNLPV
+3472 YENLPV

-3492 GIGLLVDVKV
+3492 GIGLLVDVRV

-3510 IGSTHFEVSEF
+3510 IGSTHYEVTEF

-3528 AFQKGDVFKP
+3528 SFQKGDVIKP

-3580 KELQDGNKTRFPL
+3580 KELQDGSKTRFPL
-3593 QYNGEL
+3593 NYNGEL
-3599 LSFEADNNEPIK
+3599 LSFESDNNQPIK
-3611 DNMNNLLV
+3611 DNMNNVLI
-3619 IFINGVLQKPVTNYV
+3619 IFINGVIQKPITNYV
-3634 FEGGTSFVFTKAPL
+3634 FEGGTSFVFAKAPL
-3648 FEDEVEIYY
+3648 PQDEVEIYY
-3657 YKGLKGTDSQQNDNV
+3657 YKGLRGKDSLQNDNV

-3680 IVQVKSNNTISNT
+3680 IVQVNSNNIVPNT
-3693 VTQENRTVY
+3693 VTQRNRTVY
-3702 DLTESDRIETNRYDR
+3702 NLTESDRIETNRYGDV
-3717 IGVDDQNQKPVS
+3717 GVDDQNQKPVS
-3729 WTKQKAGKKI
+3729 WTKQKIGKKI

-3797 GLIVENT
+3797 GLIVN
-3804 NPITATFTCS
+3804 
-3814 IDGNGSVVG
+3814 
-3823 ISTSNPGFGYLS
+3823 
-3835 DQTTIA
+3835 
-3841 LKFVGIATT
+3841 GIATT
-3850 TATATASVT
+3850 GFT
-3859 NGVVTGTT
+3859 TGL
-3867 ITNPGVGYTVEPTIF
+3867 V
-3882 AETPNLNIEKI
+3882 EKI
-3893 TGFNAINGAS
+3893 TAFSTINGSS

-3957 TTGLNSNTVGIGT
+3957 TTGLNSNTIGIGT

-3989 STHVGLITCNVDSN
+3989 STYVGVITCNVNSN
-4003 TNIVGIATT
+4003 TNIVGITTT
-4012 GSNPNN
+4012 GSHPNN